1 MRKLNP
7 VSRSAPKRGN
17 SCFLGI
23 GTSMR
28 LIAILLCSLFSTTA
42 FSAPT
47 ATDYGLKV
55 AGVDVTSDNCADLSV
70 IDGVKGTVSYDP
82 ATKTLTLQDATID
95 KADAVNVKNVSV
107 DGLKVNIVGTN
118 NLTSDYGANIAI
130 GKETTF
136 QGTGTL
142 KMKSNYYGISVTRN
156 DINNTI
162 RDCKMYIEGV
172 TGLDGFFSNTT
183 LTIINAYIEIISTKA
198 AINRCD
204 NLYLQRCAITEPTG
218 AVFDA
223 SQRSIVVDGARV
235 TGKLVIAP
243 EKPVF
248 KVAGVEVTDAN
259 SGNLTTIAG
268 VEGKASY
275 DPETQTLTLDNATIT
290 TNAVAGIA
298 NESATG
304 LQVKLVGNNTI
315 TSASAAGMV
324 IGRQTR
330 IVGDG
335 KLKVTSTGASA
346 ILMQGA
352 PLSIEDCS
360 VVAEGKYGIYADKGD
375 VKEVLTIRTA
385 SVEAQGASGSIAG
398 LSNLLLD
405 RCIINQPQGAA
416 YDKALKGVAKDGGLV
431 TDRVVIDIEKYGLL
445 IGGIEVT
452 SANYDDIYLFPGV
465 AGSLHYDPA
474 KKILKMAYVNIPTDD
489 DKVAVHNQSVDGL
502 KIEMKGD
509 NTMSGGTGCILERP
523 TTITGSGN
531 MTITGTKGCGVAL
544 KNTMLTIKGV
554 EVRVSG
560 TTEGISGDKS
570 ADCGLA
576 VNDAHVEA
584 EGSQGSVVGISKLQL
599 NTCYI
604 KEPSGAA
611 FDATLKGV
619 AAKGALVKEKVV
631 MTPPIKY
638 GVMVAGVNVSSDNCA
653 DLSVIDGVKGTV
665 SYDPATKTLT
675 LKDATIDKPGDD
687 NIYNY
692 GLDGL
697 KIKVLGTNSLTSDNS
712 ISIAIKEETTFV
724 GNGTLKIKSNYTG
737 IGIRRNE
744 VNCTISECKMY
755 IEGVDGI
762 DGNFANNDLTIR
774 GAYIELDCR
783 DDLISSI
790 TNLHLVDCEIK
801 QPKGAV
807 YDTAL
812 KAIVVDGVKQ
822 KGKLV
827 IEPTTDGIGAIDA
840 DVPARKQGI
849 YTLQGVKVA
858 QDWNSLPPGIYIR
871 DGKKMIKR

>member
-1 MRKLNP
+1 
-7 VSRSAPKRGN
+7 
-17 SCFLGI
+17 
-23 GTSMR
+23 MR

-82 ATKTLTLQDATID
+82 ASKTLTLQDATID
-95 KADAVNVKNVSV
+95 KADEFTIENISV

-118 NLTSDYGANIAI
+118 NLSTTKFSSISVE
-130 GKETTF
+130 KTTTF

-142 KMKSNYYGISVTRN
+142 KVKGNSYGISAARN
-156 DINNTI
+156 NLDIII
-162 RDCKMYIEGV
+162 RDCKMYIEGEW
-172 TGLDGFFSNTT
+172 GIDGFFVNTN
-183 LTIINAYIEIISTKA
+183 LTIINANIEINSLKE
-198 AINRCD
+198 AITRMD
-204 NLYLQRCAITEPTG
+204 NLSLQRCAITEPAG
-218 AVFDA
+218 AIFDA
-223 SQRSIVVDGARV
+223 SQRCLVVGGAYV
-235 TGKLVIAP
+235 SKLVIAP

-298 NESATG
+298 NEGATG

-375 VKEVLTIRTA
+375 VKEVLTVRTA

-398 LSNLLLD
+398 LSNLLLV
-405 RCIINQPQGAA
+405 RCIISQPQGAA

-445 IGGIEVT
+445 IGGIDVT
-452 SANYDDIYLFPGV
+452 SANYDAIDKLPGV
-465 AGSLHYDPA
+465 TGSLSYDPA
-474 KKILKMAYVNIPTDD
+474 KKILRMAYAAIPTDD

-502 KIEMKGD
+502 KIEMTG
-509 NTMSGGTGCILERP
+509 NNAMSGGTGCILERP

-544 KNTMLTIKGV
+544 KNTMLTIKGI

-560 TTEGISGDKS
+560 ATEGISGDKS
-570 ADCGLA
+570 AGCGLA

-619 AAKGALVKEKVV
+619 AVKGALVKEKVV

-638 GVMVAGVNVSSDNCA
+638 GVIVAGVEVTVDNCA

-675 LKDATIDKPGDD
+675 LKDATIDKSGDY

-697 KIKVLGTNSLTSDNS
+697 KIKVLGTNSLTSDND
-712 ISIAIKEETTFV
+712 ISINLKEEATFV
-724 GNGTLKIKSNYTG
+724 GNGTLKIKSNYYG
-737 IGIRRNE
+737 IGIRRDE

-755 IEGVDGI
+755 IESVSGI
-762 DGNFANNDLTIR
+762 DGNFVKNDLTIR

-783 DDLISSI
+783 DDLITYI

-807 YDTAL
+807 YDTSL
-812 KAIVVDGVKQ
+812 QAIVVDGVKQ
-822 KGKLV
+822 KGKLI
-827 IEPTTDGIGAIDA
+827 IEPTNVGIGAIDA

>member
-1 MRKLNP
+1 MRKLNT

-28 LIAILLCSLFSTTA
+28 LIAILLCSLFSTAA

-70 IDGVKGTVSYDP
+70 IDGVKGTVNYDP

-95 KADAVNVKNVSV
+95 KADEFTIENKSV

-118 NLTSDYGANIAI
+118 NLSTTKFSSISVE
-130 GKETTF
+130 KTTTF
-136 QGTGTL
+136 QGSGTL
-142 KMKSNYYGISVTRN
+142 KVKGNSYGISFG
-156 DINNTI
+156 NNNLDVII
-162 RDCKMYIEGV
+162 RDCKMYIEGEW
-172 TGLDGFFSNTT
+172 GIDGFFVNTN
-183 LTIINAYIEIISTKA
+183 LTIINANIEINSLKE
-198 AINRCD
+198 AITRID
-204 NLYLQRCAITEPTG
+204 NLSLQRCAITEPAG
-218 AVFDA
+218 AIFDA
-223 SQRSIVVDGARV
+223 SQRCLVVGGAYV
-235 TGKLVIAP
+235 SKLVIAP

-259 SGNLTTIAG
+259 RGNLTTIAG

-298 NESATG
+298 NEGATG

-335 KLKVTSTGASA
+335 KLKVTSTGTSA

-352 PLSIEDCS
+352 PLSIEGCS

-405 RCIINQPQGAA
+405 RCIISQPQGAA

-431 TDRVVIDIEKYGLL
+431 TDRVVIGIEKYGLL

-452 SANYDDIYLFPGV
+452 SANYDAIDKLPGV
-465 AGSLHYDPA
+465 TGSLSYDPA
-474 KKILKMAYVNIPTDD
+474 KKILRMAYVNIPTDD

-502 KIEMKGD
+502 KIEMTGE
-509 NTMSGGTGCILERP
+509 NAMSGGTGCILERP

-544 KNTMLTIKGV
+544 KNTMLTIKGI

-560 TTEGISGDKS
+560 ATEGISGDKS
-570 ADCGLA
+570 AGCGLA

-619 AAKGALVKEKVV
+619 AVKGVLVKEKVV

-638 GVMVAGVNVSSDNCA
+638 GVMVAGVEVTGDNCA

-675 LKDATIDKPGDD
+675 LKDATIDKSGDD

-697 KIKVLGTNSLTSDNS
+697 KIKVLGTNSLTSDHAVS
-712 ISIAIKEETTFV
+712 INLKEETTFV
-724 GNGTLKIKSNYTG
+724 GNGTLKIKSDYYG

-762 DGNFANNDLTIR
+762 DGNFSKNDLTIR

-783 DDLISSI
+783 DDLITCI

-807 YDTAL
+807 YDTSL
-812 KAIVVDGVKQ
+812 QAIVVDGVKQ
-822 KGKLV
+822 TGKLI
-827 IEPTTDGIGAIDA
+827 IEPTTDGIGTIDA

>member
-1 MRKLNP
+1 
-7 VSRSAPKRGN
+7 
-17 SCFLGI
+17 
-23 GTSMR
+23 MR

-95 KADAVNVKNVSV
+95 KADEFTIENISV

-118 NLTSDYGANIAI
+118 NLSTTKFSSISVE
-130 GKETTF
+130 KTTTF
-136 QGTGTL
+136 QGSGTL
-142 KMKSNYYGISVTRN
+142 KVKGKSYGISFGTN
-156 DINNTI
+156 NLDIII
-162 RDCKMYIEGV
+162 RDCKMYIEGEW
-172 TGLDGFFSNTT
+172 GIDGFFVNTN
-183 LTIINAYIEIISTKA
+183 LTIINANIEINSLRE
-198 AINRCD
+198 AITRID
-204 NLYLQRCAITEPTG
+204 NLSLLRCAITEPAG
-218 AVFDA
+218 AIFDA
-223 SQRSIVVDGARV
+223 SQRCLVVGGAYV
-235 TGKLVIAP
+235 SKLVISP

-298 NESATG
+298 NDGATG

-335 KLKVTSTGASA
+335 KLKVTSTGTSA

-375 VKEVLTIRTA
+375 VKEVLTVRTA

-398 LSNLLLD
+398 LSNLLLV
-405 RCIINQPQGAA
+405 RCIISQPQGAA

-445 IGGIEVT
+445 IGGIDVT
-452 SANYDDIYLFPGV
+452 SANYDAIDKLPGV
-465 AGSLHYDPA
+465 TGSLSYDPA
-474 KKILKMAYVNIPTDD
+474 KKILRMAYATIPTDD

-502 KIEMKGD
+502 KIEMTGE
-509 NTMSGGTGCILERP
+509 NAMSGGTGCILERP

-531 MTITGTKGCGVAL
+531 MTITGIKGCGVAL

-560 TTEGISGDKS
+560 ATEGISGDKS
-570 ADCGLA
+570 AGCGLA
-576 VNDAHVEA
+576 VYDAHVEA

-638 GVMVAGVNVSSDNCA
+638 GVMVAGVEVTVDNCA

-675 LKDATIDKPGDD
+675 LKDATIDKSGDY

-697 KIKVLGTNSLTSDNS
+697 KIKVLGTNSLTSDND
-712 ISIAIKEETTFV
+712 ISINLKEETTFV
-724 GNGTLKIKSNYTG
+724 GNGTLKIKSNYYG
-737 IGIRRNE
+737 IGIRRDE

-755 IEGVDGI
+755 IESVSGI
-762 DGNFANNDLTIR
+762 DGNWEGNDLTIR

-783 DDLISSI
+783 DDLITCI

-822 KGKLV
+822 TGKLV
-827 IEPTTDGIGAIDA
+827 IEPTTDGIGTIDA

>member
-1 MRKLNP
+1 
-7 VSRSAPKRGN
+7 
-17 SCFLGI
+17 
-23 GTSMR
+23 MR
-28 LIAILLCSLFSTTA
+28 LIAILLCSLLSTTA

-70 IDGVKGTVSYDP
+70 IDGVKGTVNYAP
-82 ATKTLTLQDATID
+82 ASKTLTLQDATID
-95 KADAVNVKNVSV
+95 KADEFTIENISV

-118 NLTSDYGANIAI
+118 NLSTTKFSSISVE
-130 GKETTF
+130 KTTTF

-142 KMKSNYYGISVTRN
+142 KVKGNSYGISAARN
-156 DINNTI
+156 NLDIII
-162 RDCKMYIEGV
+162 RDCKMYIEGEW
-172 TGLDGFFSNTT
+172 GIDGFFVNTN
-183 LTIINAYIEIISTKA
+183 LTIINANIEINSLKE
-198 AINRCD
+198 AITRMD
-204 NLYLQRCAITEPTG
+204 NLSLQRCAITEPAG
-218 AVFDA
+218 AIFDA
-223 SQRSIVVDGARV
+223 SQRCLVVGGAYV
-235 TGKLVIAP
+235 SKLVIAP

-298 NESATG
+298 NEGATG

-315 TSASAAGMV
+315 TSASVAGMV

-330 IVGDG
+330 ILGDG
-335 KLKVTSTGASA
+335 KLKVTSTGTSA

-352 PLSIEDCS
+352 PLSIEGCS

-375 VKEVLTIRTA
+375 VKEVLTVRTA

-398 LSNLLLD
+398 LSNLLLV

-431 TDRVVIDIEKYGLL
+431 TDRVVIGIEKYGLL
-445 IGGIEVT
+445 IGGIDVT
-452 SANYDDIYLFPGV
+452 SANYNAIDQIPGV
-465 AGSLHYDPA
+465 TGSLSYDPA
-474 KKILKMAYVNIPTDD
+474 KKILRMAYATIPTDD

-502 KIEMKGD
+502 KIEMTGE
-509 NTMSGGTGCILERP
+509 NAMSGGTGCILERP

-544 KNTMLTIKGV
+544 KNTMLTIKGI

-560 TTEGISGDKS
+560 ATEGISGDKS
-570 ADCGLA
+570 AGCGLA

-638 GVMVAGVNVSSDNCA
+638 GVMVAGVEVTVDNCA

-675 LKDATIDKPGDD
+675 LKDATIDKSGDD

-697 KIKVLGTNSLTSDNS
+697 KIKVLGTNSLTSDNGTS
-712 ISIAIKEETTFV
+712 INLKEETTFV
-724 GNGTLKIKSNYTG
+724 GNGTLKIKSDYYG
-737 IGIRRNE
+737 IGIRNNE
-744 VNCTISECKMY
+744 VNCTISECKIY

-762 DGNFANNDLTIR
+762 DGYFVKNDLTIR

-783 DDLISSI
+783 DDFITCI

-807 YDTAL
+807 YDTSL
-812 KAIVVDGVKQ
+812 QAIVVDGVKQ

-827 IEPTTDGIGAIDA
+827 IEPTTDGIGTIDA

>member
-1 MRKLNP
+1 
-7 VSRSAPKRGN
+7 
-17 SCFLGI
+17 
-23 GTSMR
+23 MR

-95 KADAVNVKNVSV
+95 KADEFTIENISV

-118 NLTSDYGANIAI
+118 NLSTTKFSSISVE
-130 GKETTF
+130 KTTTF
-136 QGTGTL
+136 QGSGTL
-142 KMKSNYYGISVTRN
+142 KVKGKSYGISFGTN
-156 DINNTI
+156 NLDIII
-162 RDCKMYIEGV
+162 RDCKMYIEGEW
-172 TGLDGFFSNTT
+172 GIDGFFVNTN
-183 LTIINAYIEIISTKA
+183 LTIINANIEINSLKE
-198 AINRCD
+198 AITRMD
-204 NLYLQRCAITEPTG
+204 NLSLQRCAITEPAG
-218 AVFDA
+218 AIFDA
-223 SQRSIVVDGARV
+223 SQRCLVVGGAYV
-235 TGKLVIAP
+235 SKLVIAP

-298 NESATG
+298 NEGATG

-335 KLKVTSTGASA
+335 KLKVTSTGTSA

-352 PLSIEDCS
+352 PLSIEGCS

-398 LSNLLLD
+398 LSNLLLV

-416 YDKALKGVAKDGGLV
+416 YDKTLKGVAKDGGLV
-431 TDRVVIDIEKYGLL
+431 TDRVVIGIEKYGLL
-445 IGGIEVT
+445 IGGFDVT
-452 SANYDDIYLFPGV
+452 SANYDAIDKLPGV
-465 AGSLHYDPA
+465 TGSLSYDPA
-474 KKILKMAYVNIPTDD
+474 KKILRMAYATIPTDD

-502 KIEMKGD
+502 KIEMTGE
-509 NTMSGGTGCILERP
+509 NAMSGGTGCILERS

-560 TTEGISGDKS
+560 ATEGISGDKS
-570 ADCGLA
+570 AGCGLA
-576 VNDAHVEA
+576 VYDAHVEA

-638 GVMVAGVNVSSDNCA
+638 GVMVAGVEVTGDNCA

-675 LKDATIDKPGDD
+675 LKDATIDKSGDD

-697 KIKVLGTNSLTSDNS
+697 KIKVLGTNSLTSDNDRS
-712 ISIAIKEETTFV
+712 INLKEETTFV
-724 GNGTLKIKSNYTG
+724 GNGTLKIKSNYYG
-737 IGIRRNE
+737 IGIRRDE
-744 VNCTISECKMY
+744 VNCTISECKIY
-755 IEGVDGI
+755 IESVSGI
-762 DGNFANNDLTIR
+762 DGNWEGNDLTIR

-783 DDLISSI
+783 DDLITCI

-822 KGKLV
+822 TGKLV
-827 IEPTTDGIGAIDA
+827 IEPTTDGIGTIDA

-858 QDWNSLPPGIYIR
+858 QDWNSLPPGTYIR

>member
-1 MRKLNP
+1 
-7 VSRSAPKRGN
+7 
-17 SCFLGI
+17 
-23 GTSMR
+23 MR

-95 KADAVNVKNVSV
+95 KADEFTIENISV

-118 NLTSDYGANIAI
+118 NLSTTKFSSISVE
-130 GKETTF
+130 KTTTF

-142 KMKSNYYGISVTRN
+142 KVKGKSYGICFGN
-156 DINNTI
+156 NNLDIII
-162 RDCKMYIEGV
+162 RDCKMYIEGEW
-172 TGLDGFFSNTT
+172 GIDGFFVNTN
-183 LTIINAYIEIISTKA
+183 LTIINANIEINSLKE
-198 AINRCD
+198 AITRID
-204 NLYLQRCAITEPTG
+204 NLSLLRCAITEPAG
-218 AVFDA
+218 AIFDA
-223 SQRSIVVDGARV
+223 SQRCLVVGGAYV
-235 TGKLVIAP
+235 SKLVIAP

-298 NESATG
+298 NEGATG

-335 KLKVTSTGASA
+335 KLKVTSTGTSA

-375 VKEVLTIRTA
+375 VKEVLTVRTA

-398 LSNLLLD
+398 LSNLLLV
-405 RCIINQPQGAA
+405 RCIINQPQDAA

-445 IGGIEVT
+445 IGGIDVT
-452 SANYDDIYLFPGV
+452 SANYDAIDQLPGV
-465 AGSLHYDPA
+465 TGSLSYDPA
-474 KKILKMAYVNIPTDD
+474 KKILRMAYVNIPTDD

-502 KIEMKGD
+502 KIEMTG
-509 NTMSGGTGCILERP
+509 NNAMSGGTGCILERP

-544 KNTMLTIKGV
+544 KNTMLTIKGI

-560 TTEGISGDKS
+560 ATEGISGDKS
-570 ADCGLA
+570 AGCGLA

-638 GVMVAGVNVSSDNCA
+638 GVMVAGVEVTVDNCA

-675 LKDATIDKPGDD
+675 LKDATIDKSGDY

-697 KIKVLGTNSLTSDNS
+697 KIKVLGTNSLTSDND
-712 ISIAIKEETTFV
+712 ISINLKEEATFV
-724 GNGTLKIKSNYTG
+724 GNGTLKIKSNYYG
-737 IGIRRNE
+737 IGIRRDE

-755 IEGVDGI
+755 IESVSGI
-762 DGNFANNDLTIR
+762 DGNLVKNDLTIR

-783 DDLISSI
+783 DDLITYI

-807 YDTAL
+807 YDTSL
-812 KAIVVDGVKQ
+812 QAIVVDGVKQ
-822 KGKLV
+822 TGKLV
-827 IEPTTDGIGAIDA
+827 IEPTTDGIGTIDA

>member
-1 MRKLNP
+1 
-7 VSRSAPKRGN
+7 
-17 SCFLGI
+17 
-23 GTSMR
+23 MR
-28 LIAILLCSLFSTTA
+28 LIAILLGSLFSTTA

-70 IDGVKGTVSYDP
+70 IDGVKGTVSYAP

-95 KADAVNVKNVSV
+95 KADEFTIENISV

-118 NLTSDYGANIAI
+118 NLSTTKFSSISVE
-130 GKETTF
+130 KTTTF
-136 QGTGTL
+136 QGSGTL
-142 KMKSNYYGISVTRN
+142 KVKGKSYGISFG
-156 DINNTI
+156 NNNLDVII
-162 RDCKMYIEGV
+162 RDCKMYIEGEW
-172 TGLDGFFSNTT
+172 GIDGFFVNTN
-183 LTIINAYIEIISTKA
+183 LTIINANIEINSLKE
-198 AINRCD
+198 AITRID
-204 NLYLQRCAITEPTG
+204 NLSLQRCAITEPAG
-218 AVFDA
+218 AIFDA
-223 SQRSIVVDGARV
+223 SQRCLVVGGAYV
-235 TGKLVIAP
+235 SKLVIAP

-275 DPETQTLTLDNATIT
+275 DPETLTLTLDNATIT

-335 KLKVTSTGASA
+335 KLKVTSTGTSA

-352 PLSIEDCS
+352 PLSIDGCS

-445 IGGIEVT
+445 IGGIDVT
-452 SANYDDIYLFPGV
+452 SANYDAIDKLPGV
-465 AGSLHYDPA
+465 TGSLSYDPA
-474 KKILKMAYVNIPTDD
+474 KKILRMVYATIPTDD

-502 KIEMKGD
+502 KIEMTG
-509 NTMSGGTGCILERP
+509 NNAMSGGTGCILERP

-560 TTEGISGDKS
+560 ATEGISGDKS
-570 ADCGLA
+570 AGCGLA

-638 GVMVAGVNVSSDNCA
+638 GVMVAGVEVTVDNCA

-675 LKDATIDKPGDD
+675 LKDATIDKSGDD

-697 KIKVLGTNSLTSDNS
+697 KIKVLGTNSLTSDNGTS
-712 ISIAIKEETTFV
+712 INLKEETTFV
-724 GNGTLKIKSNYTG
+724 GNGTLKIKSDYYG
-737 IGIRRNE
+737 IGIRNNE
-744 VNCTISECKMY
+744 VNCTISECKIY

-762 DGNFANNDLTIR
+762 DGYFVKNDLTIR

-783 DDLISSI
+783 DDFITCI

-807 YDTAL
+807 YDTSL
-812 KAIVVDGVKQ
+812 QAIVVDGVKQ

-827 IEPTTDGIGAIDA
+827 IEPTTDGIGTIDA

>member
-1 MRKLNP
+1 
-7 VSRSAPKRGN
+7 
-17 SCFLGI
+17 
-23 GTSMR
+23 
-28 LIAILLCSLFSTTA
+28 
-42 FSAPT
+42 
-47 ATDYGLKV
+47 
-55 AGVDVTSDNCADLSV
+55 
-70 IDGVKGTVSYDP
+70 
-82 ATKTLTLQDATID
+82 
-95 KADAVNVKNVSV
+95 
-107 DGLKVNIVGTN
+107 
-118 NLTSDYGANIAI
+118 
-130 GKETTF
+130 
-136 QGTGTL
+136 
-142 KMKSNYYGISVTRN
+142 
-156 DINNTI
+156 
-162 RDCKMYIEGV
+162 MYIEGEWGID
-172 TGLDGFFSNTT
+172 GLFVNTN
-183 LTIINAYIEIISTKA
+183 LTIINANIEINSLKE
-198 AINRCD
+198 AITRMD
-204 NLYLQRCAITEPTG
+204 NLSLQRCAITEPAG
-218 AVFDA
+218 AIFDA
-223 SQRSIVVDGARV
+223 SQRCLVVGGAYV
-235 TGKLVIAP
+235 SKLVIAP

-298 NESATG
+298 NEGATG

-335 KLKVTSTGASA
+335 KLKVTSTGTSA

-352 PLSIEDCS
+352 PLSIEGCS

-375 VKEVLTIRTA
+375 VKEVLTVRTA

-398 LSNLLLD
+398 LSNLLLV

-431 TDRVVIDIEKYGLL
+431 TDRVVIGIEKYGLL
-445 IGGIEVT
+445 IGGIDVT
-452 SANYDDIYLFPGV
+452 SANYNAIDQIPGV
-465 AGSLHYDPA
+465 TGSLSYDPA
-474 KKILKMAYVNIPTDD
+474 KKILRMAYATIPTDD

-502 KIEMKGD
+502 KIEMTGE
-509 NTMSGGTGCILERP
+509 NAMSGGTGCILERP

-544 KNTMLTIKGV
+544 KNTMLTIKGI

-560 TTEGISGDKS
+560 ATEGISGDKS
-570 ADCGLA
+570 AGCGLA

-619 AAKGALVKEKVV
+619 AVKGALVKEKVV

-638 GVMVAGVNVSSDNCA
+638 GVMVAGVEVTSDNCA

-675 LKDATIDKPGDD
+675 LKDATIDKSGDD

-697 KIKVLGTNSLTSDNS
+697 KIKVLGTNSLTSDHS
-712 ISIAIKEETTFV
+712 ISINLKEETTFV
-724 GNGTLKIKSNYTG
+724 GNGTLKIKGYYYG

-744 VNCTISECKMY
+744 VNCTISECKIY
-755 IEGVDGI
+755 IESMAGI
-762 DGNFANNDLTIR
+762 DGNWEGNDLTIR

-783 DDLISSI
+783 NDLISSI

-822 KGKLV
+822 TGKLV
-827 IEPTTDGIGAIDA
+827 IEPTNVGIGAIDA

>member
-1 MRKLNP
+1 
-7 VSRSAPKRGN
+7 
-17 SCFLGI
+17 
-23 GTSMR
+23 MR

-70 IDGVKGTVSYDP
+70 IDGVKGTVSYAP

-95 KADAVNVKNVSV
+95 KADEFTIENISV

-118 NLTSDYGANIAI
+118 NLSTTKFSSISVE
-130 GKETTF
+130 KTTTF

-142 KMKSNYYGISVTRN
+142 KVKGNSYGISAARN
-156 DINNTI
+156 NLDIII
-162 RDCKMYIEGV
+162 RDCKMYIEGEW
-172 TGLDGFFSNTT
+172 GIDGFFVNTN
-183 LTIINAYIEIISTKA
+183 LTIINANIEINSLKE
-198 AINRCD
+198 AITRMD
-204 NLYLQRCAITEPTG
+204 NLSLQRCAITEPAG
-218 AVFDA
+218 AIFDA
-223 SQRSIVVDGARV
+223 SQRCLVVGGAYV
-235 TGKLVIAP
+235 SKLVIAP

-298 NESATG
+298 NEGATG

-335 KLKVTSTGASA
+335 KLKVTSTGTSA

-375 VKEVLTIRTA
+375 VKEVLTVRTA

-398 LSNLLLD
+398 LSNLLLV

-445 IGGIEVT
+445 IGGIDVT
-452 SANYDDIYLFPGV
+452 SANYNAIDQIPGV
-465 AGSLHYDPA
+465 TGSLSYDPA
-474 KKILKMAYVNIPTDD
+474 KKILRMAYATIPTDD

-502 KIEMKGD
+502 KIEMTG
-509 NTMSGGTGCILERP
+509 NNAMSGGTGCILERP

-544 KNTMLTIKGV
+544 KNTMLTIKGI

-560 TTEGISGDKS
+560 ATEGISGDKS
-570 ADCGLA
+570 AGCGLA

-638 GVMVAGVNVSSDNCA
+638 GVMVAGVEVTSDNCA

-675 LKDATIDKPGDD
+675 LKDATIDKSGDD

-697 KIKVLGTNSLTSDNS
+697 KIKVLGTNSLTSDHS
-712 ISIAIKEETTFV
+712 ISINLKEETTFV
-724 GNGTLKIKSNYTG
+724 GNGTLKIKGYYYG

-744 VNCTISECKMY
+744 VNCTISECKIY
-755 IEGVDGI
+755 IESMAGI
-762 DGNFANNDLTIR
+762 DGNWEGNDLTIR

-783 DDLISSI
+783 NDLISSI
-790 TNLHLVDCEIK
+790 TNLHLVDCEIR

-822 KGKLV
+822 TGKLV

-858 QDWNSLPPGIYIR
+858 QDWNSLPPGTYIR

>member
-28 LIAILLCSLFSTTA
+28 LIAIFLCSLFSTTA

-70 IDGVKGTVSYDP
+70 IDGVKGTVSYAP

-95 KADAVNVKNVSV
+95 KADEFTIENISV

-118 NLTSDYGANIAI
+118 NLSTTKFSSISVE
-130 GKETTF
+130 KTTTF
-136 QGTGTL
+136 QGSGTL
-142 KMKSNYYGISVTRN
+142 KVKGKSYGISFG
-156 DINNTI
+156 NNNLDVII
-162 RDCKMYIEGV
+162 RDCKMYIEGEW
-172 TGLDGFFSNTT
+172 GIDGFFVNTN
-183 LTIINAYIEIISTKA
+183 LTIINANIEINSLKE
-198 AINRCD
+198 AITRID
-204 NLYLQRCAITEPTG
+204 NLSLQRCAITEPAG
-218 AVFDA
+218 AIFDA
-223 SQRSIVVDGARV
+223 SQRCLVVGGAYV
-235 TGKLVIAP
+235 SKLVIAP

-275 DPETQTLTLDNATIT
+275 DPETLTLTLDNATIT

-335 KLKVTSTGASA
+335 KLKVTSTGTSA

-352 PLSIEDCS
+352 PLSIDGCS

-445 IGGIEVT
+445 IGGIDVT
-452 SANYDDIYLFPGV
+452 SANYDAIDKLPGV
-465 AGSLHYDPA
+465 TGSLSYDPA
-474 KKILKMAYVNIPTDD
+474 KKILRMVYATIPTDD

-502 KIEMKGD
+502 KIEMTG
-509 NTMSGGTGCILERP
+509 NNAMSGGTGCILERP

-560 TTEGISGDKS
+560 ATEGISGDKS
-570 ADCGLA
+570 AGCGLA

-638 GVMVAGVNVSSDNCA
+638 GVMVAGVEVTVDNCA

-675 LKDATIDKPGDD
+675 LKDATIDKSGDD

-697 KIKVLGTNSLTSDNS
+697 KIKVLGTNSLTSDHSTS
-712 ISIAIKEETTFV
+712 INLKEETTFV
-724 GNGTLKIKSNYTG
+724 GNGTLKIKSDYYG
-737 IGIRRNE
+737 IGIRNNE
-744 VNCTISECKMY
+744 VNCTISECKIY

-762 DGNFANNDLTIR
+762 DGYFVKNDLTIR

-783 DDLISSI
+783 DDFITCI

-807 YDTAL
+807 YDTSL
-812 KAIVVDGVKQ
+812 QAIVVDGVKQ

-827 IEPTTDGIGAIDA
+827 IEPTTDGIGTIDA

>member
-1 MRKLNP
+1 
-7 VSRSAPKRGN
+7 
-17 SCFLGI
+17 
-23 GTSMR
+23 MR
-28 LIAILLCSLFSTTA
+28 LIAILLCSLFSTAA

-70 IDGVKGTVSYDP
+70 IDGVKGTVSYAP

-95 KADAVNVKNVSV
+95 KADEFTIENISV

-118 NLTSDYGANIAI
+118 NLSTTKFSSISVE
-130 GKETTF
+130 KTTTF

-142 KMKSNYYGISVTRN
+142 KVKGNSYGISAARN
-156 DINNTI
+156 NLDIII
-162 RDCKMYIEGV
+162 RDCKMYIEGEW
-172 TGLDGFFSNTT
+172 GIDGFFVNTN
-183 LTIINAYIEIISTKA
+183 LTIINANIEINSLRE
-198 AINRCD
+198 AITRID
-204 NLYLQRCAITEPTG
+204 NLSLLRCAITEPAG
-218 AVFDA
+218 AIFDA
-223 SQRSIVVDGARV
+223 SQRCLVVGGAYV
-235 TGKLVIAP
+235 SKLVIAP

-298 NESATG
+298 NEGATG

-335 KLKVTSTGASA
+335 KLKVTSTGTSA

-352 PLSIEDCS
+352 PLSIEGCS

-375 VKEVLTIRTA
+375 VKEVLTVRTA

-405 RCIINQPQGAA
+405 RCIISQPQGAA

-445 IGGIEVT
+445 IGGIDVT
-452 SANYDDIYLFPGV
+452 SANYDAIDKLPGV
-465 AGSLHYDPA
+465 TGSLSYDPA
-474 KKILKMAYVNIPTDD
+474 KKILRMAYAAIPTDD

-502 KIEMKGD
+502 KIEMTGD
-509 NTMSGGTGCILERP
+509 NAMSGGTGCILERP

-544 KNTMLTIKGV
+544 KNTMLTIKGI

-570 ADCGLA
+570 AGCGLA

-619 AAKGALVKEKVV
+619 AVKGALVKEKVV
-631 MTPPIKY
+631 MTPPVKY
-638 GVMVAGVNVSSDNCA
+638 GVIVAGVEVTVDNCA

-675 LKDATIDKPGDD
+675 LKDATIDKSGDY

-697 KIKVLGTNSLTSDNS
+697 KIKVLGTNSLTSDND
-712 ISIAIKEETTFV
+712 ISINLKEEATFV
-724 GNGTLKIKSNYTG
+724 GNGTLKIKSNYYG
-737 IGIRRNE
+737 IGIRRDE

-755 IEGVDGI
+755 IESVSGI
-762 DGNFANNDLTIR
+762 DGNFSKNDLTIR

-783 DDLISSI
+783 DDLITYI

-827 IEPTTDGIGAIDA
+827 IESTTDGIGAIDA

>member
-70 IDGVKGTVSYDP
+70 IDGVKGTVSYAP

-95 KADAVNVKNVSV
+95 KADEFTIENISV
-107 DGLKVNIVGTN
+107 DELKVNIVGTN
-118 NLTSDYGANIAI
+118 NLSTTKYSSINVE
-130 GKETTF
+130 KTTTF
-136 QGTGTL
+136 QGSGTL
-142 KMKSNYYGISVTRN
+142 KVKGKSYGISFGTN
-156 DINNTI
+156 NLDIII
-162 RDCKMYIEGV
+162 RDCKMYIEGEW
-172 TGLDGFFSNTT
+172 GIDGFIVNTN
-183 LTIINAYIEIISTKA
+183 LTIINANIEINSLIE
-198 AINRCD
+198 AITRID
-204 NLYLQRCAITEPTG
+204 NLSLLRCAITEPAG
-218 AVFDA
+218 AIFDA
-223 SQRSIVVDGARV
+223 SQRCLVVGGAYV
-235 TGKLVIAP
+235 SKLVIAP

-298 NESATG
+298 NEGATG

-335 KLKVTSTGASA
+335 KLKVTSTGTSA

-375 VKEVLTIRTA
+375 VKEVLTVRTA

-398 LSNLLLD
+398 LSNLLLV

-416 YDKALKGVAKDGGLV
+416 YDKTLKGVAKDGGLV
-431 TDRVVIDIEKYGLL
+431 TDRVVIGIEKYGLL
-445 IGGIEVT
+445 IGGIDVT
-452 SANYDDIYLFPGV
+452 SANYDAIDKLPGV
-465 AGSLHYDPA
+465 TGSLSYDPA
-474 KKILKMAYVNIPTDD
+474 KKILRMVYATIPTDD

-502 KIEMKGD
+502 KIEMTS
-509 NTMSGGTGCILERP
+509 NNAMSGGTGCILERP

-544 KNTMLTIKGV
+544 KNTMLTIKGI

-560 TTEGISGDKS
+560 ATEGISGDKS
-570 ADCGLA
+570 AGCGLA
-576 VNDAHVEA
+576 VYDAHVEA

-604 KEPSGAA
+604 KEPSGAS

-619 AAKGALVKEKVV
+619 AVKGALVKEKVV

-638 GVMVAGVNVSSDNCA
+638 GVMVAGVEVTVDNCA

-675 LKDATIDKPGDD
+675 LKDATIDKSGDY

-697 KIKVLGTNSLTSDNS
+697 KIKVLGTNSLTSDND
-712 ISIAIKEETTFV
+712 ISINLKEEATFV
-724 GNGTLKIKSNYTG
+724 GNGTLKIKSNYYG
-737 IGIRRNE
+737 IGIRRDE
-744 VNCTISECKMY
+744 VNCTISECKIY
-755 IEGVDGI
+755 IESMAGI
-762 DGNFANNDLTIR
+762 DGNWEGNDLTIR

-783 DDLISSI
+783 DDLITCI

-822 KGKLV
+822 TGKLI

>member
-1 MRKLNP
+1 
-7 VSRSAPKRGN
+7 
-17 SCFLGI
+17 
-23 GTSMR
+23 MR
-28 LIAILLCSLFSTTA
+28 LIAIFLCSLFSTTA

-70 IDGVKGTVSYDP
+70 IDGVKGTVNYDH

-95 KADAVNVKNVSV
+95 KADEFTIENISV

-118 NLTSDYGANIAI
+118 NLSTTKFSSISVE
-130 GKETTF
+130 KTTTF
-136 QGTGTL
+136 QGSGTL
-142 KMKSNYYGISVTRN
+142 KVKGKSYGISFG
-156 DINNTI
+156 NNNLDVII
-162 RDCKMYIEGV
+162 RDCKMYIEGEW
-172 TGLDGFFSNTT
+172 GIDGFFVNTN
-183 LTIINAYIEIISTKA
+183 LTIINANIEINSLKE
-198 AINRCD
+198 AITRID
-204 NLYLQRCAITEPTG
+204 NLSLQRCAITEPAG
-218 AVFDA
+218 AIFDA
-223 SQRSIVVDGARV
+223 SQRCLVVGGAYV
-235 TGKLVIAP
+235 SKLVIAP

-275 DPETQTLTLDNATIT
+275 DPETLTLTLDNATIT

-335 KLKVTSTGASA
+335 KLKVTSTGTSA

-352 PLSIEDCS
+352 PLSIDGCS

-445 IGGIEVT
+445 IGGIDVT
-452 SANYDDIYLFPGV
+452 SANYDAIDKLPGV
-465 AGSLHYDPA
+465 TGSLSYDPA
-474 KKILKMAYVNIPTDD
+474 KKILRMVYATIPTDD

-502 KIEMKGD
+502 KIEMTG
-509 NTMSGGTGCILERP
+509 NNAMSGGTGCILERP

-560 TTEGISGDKS
+560 ATEGISGDKS
-570 ADCGLA
+570 AGCGLA

-638 GVMVAGVNVSSDNCA
+638 GVMVAGVEVTVDNCA

-675 LKDATIDKPGDD
+675 LKDATIDKSGDD

-697 KIKVLGTNSLTSDNS
+697 KIKVLGTNSLTSDNGTS
-712 ISIAIKEETTFV
+712 INLKEETTFV
-724 GNGTLKIKSNYTG
+724 GNGTLKIKSDYYG
-737 IGIRRNE
+737 IGIRNNE
-744 VNCTISECKMY
+744 VNCTISECKIY

-762 DGNFANNDLTIR
+762 DGYFVKNDLTIR

-783 DDLISSI
+783 DDFITCI

-807 YDTAL
+807 YDTSL
-812 KAIVVDGVKQ
+812 QAIVVDGVKQ

-827 IEPTTDGIGAIDA
+827 IEPTTDGIGTIDA

-849 YTLQGVKVA
+849 YTLHGVKVA

>member
-1 MRKLNP
+1 
-7 VSRSAPKRGN
+7 
-17 SCFLGI
+17 
-23 GTSMR
+23 MR
-28 LIAILLCSLFSTTA
+28 LIAILLCSLLSTTA

-95 KADAVNVKNVSV
+95 KADEFTIENISV

-118 NLTSDYGANIAI
+118 NLSTTKFSSISVE
-130 GKETTF
+130 KTTTF

-142 KMKSNYYGISVTRN
+142 KVKGNSYGISAARN
-156 DINNTI
+156 NLDIII
-162 RDCKMYIEGV
+162 RDCKMYIEGEW
-172 TGLDGFFSNTT
+172 GIDGFFVNTN
-183 LTIINAYIEIISTKA
+183 LTIINANIEINSLKE
-198 AINRCD
+198 AITRMD
-204 NLYLQRCAITEPTG
+204 NLSLLRCAITEPAG
-218 AVFDA
+218 AIFDA
-223 SQRSIVVDGARV
+223 SQRCLVVGGAYV
-235 TGKLVIAP
+235 SKLVIAP

-298 NESATG
+298 NEGATG

-352 PLSIEDCS
+352 PLSIEGCS

-375 VKEVLTIRTA
+375 VKEVLTVRTA

-398 LSNLLLD
+398 LSNLLLV

-431 TDRVVIDIEKYGLL
+431 TDRVVIGIEKYGLL
-445 IGGIEVT
+445 IGGIDVT
-452 SANYDDIYLFPGV
+452 SANYNAIDQIPGV
-465 AGSLHYDPA
+465 TGSLSYDPA
-474 KKILKMAYVNIPTDD
+474 KKILRMAYAAIPTDD

-502 KIEMKGD
+502 KIEMTG
-509 NTMSGGTGCILERP
+509 NNAMSGGTGCILERP

-544 KNTMLTIKGV
+544 KNTMLTIKGI

-560 TTEGISGDKS
+560 ATEGISGDKS
-570 ADCGLA
+570 AGCGLA

-619 AAKGALVKEKVV
+619 AVKGALVKEKVV

-638 GVMVAGVNVSSDNCA
+638 GVMVAGVEVTGDNCA

-675 LKDATIDKPGDD
+675 LKDATIDKSGDD

-697 KIKVLGTNSLTSDNS
+697 KIKVLGTNSLTSDNDRS
-712 ISIAIKEETTFV
+712 INLKEETTFV
-724 GNGTLKIKSNYTG
+724 GNGTLKIKSNYYG
-737 IGIRRNE
+737 IGIRRDE
-744 VNCTISECKMY
+744 VNCTISECKIY
-755 IEGVDGI
+755 IESVSGI
-762 DGNFANNDLTIR
+762 DGNWEGNDLTIR

-783 DDLISSI
+783 DDLITCI

-822 KGKLV
+822 TGKLV
-827 IEPTTDGIGAIDA
+827 IEPTTDGIGTIDA

>member
-1 MRKLNP
+1 
-7 VSRSAPKRGN
+7 
-17 SCFLGI
+17 
-23 GTSMR
+23 MR
-28 LIAILLCSLFSTTA
+28 LIAIFLCSLFSTVA

-82 ATKTLTLQDATID
+82 ATKTLMLKDATID
-95 KADAVNVKNVSV
+95 KADEYTIENKSV

-118 NLTSDYGANIAI
+118 NLSTTKYSSINVE
-130 GKETTF
+130 KTTTF
-136 QGTGTL
+136 QGSGTL
-142 KMKSNYYGISVTRN
+142 KVKGNSYGISFGN
-156 DINNTI
+156 NNLDIII
-162 RDCKMYIEGV
+162 RDCKMYIEGEW
-172 TGLDGFFSNTT
+172 GIDGFIVNTN
-183 LTIINAYIEIISTKA
+183 LTIINANIEINSLRE
-198 AINRCD
+198 AITRID
-204 NLYLQRCAITEPTG
+204 NLSLLRCAITEPAG
-218 AVFDA
+218 AIFDA
-223 SQRSIVVDGARV
+223 SQRCLVVGGAYV
-235 TGKLVIAP
+235 SKLVIAP

-352 PLSIEDCS
+352 PLSIEGCS

-375 VKEVLTIRTA
+375 VKEVLTVRTA

-398 LSNLLLD
+398 LSNLLLV
-405 RCIINQPQGAA
+405 RCIISQPQGAA

-431 TDRVVIDIEKYGLL
+431 TDRVVIGIEKYGLL

-502 KIEMKGD
+502 KIEMTGD
-509 NTMSGGTGCILERP
+509 NAMSGGTGCILERP

-560 TTEGISGDKS
+560 ATEGISGDKS
-570 ADCGLA
+570 AGCGLA

-638 GVMVAGVNVSSDNCA
+638 GVMVAGVEVTVDNCA

-675 LKDATIDKPGDD
+675 LKDATIDKSGDY

-697 KIKVLGTNSLTSDNS
+697 KIKVLGTNSLTSDND
-712 ISIAIKEETTFV
+712 ISINLKEEATFV
-724 GNGTLKIKSNYTG
+724 GNGTLKIKSNYYG
-737 IGIRRNE
+737 IGIRRDE

-762 DGNFANNDLTIR
+762 DGYFVENDLTIR

-783 DDLISSI
+783 DDLITYI

-822 KGKLV
+822 TGKL
-827 IEPTTDGIGAIDA
+827 IIKPTTDGIGAIDA

-858 QDWNSLPPGIYIR
+858 QDGNSLPPGIYIR

>member
-1 MRKLNP
+1 
-7 VSRSAPKRGN
+7 
-17 SCFLGI
+17 
-23 GTSMR
+23 MR
-28 LIAILLCSLFSTTA
+28 LIAILLCSLFSTVA

-82 ATKTLTLQDATID
+82 ATKTLTLLDATID
-95 KADAVNVKNVSV
+95 KADKFTIENKSV

-118 NLTSDYGANIAI
+118 NLSTTKYSSINVE
-130 GKETTF
+130 KTTTF
-136 QGTGTL
+136 QGSGTL
-142 KMKSNYYGISVTRN
+142 KVKGKSYGICFGN
-156 DINNTI
+156 NNLDIII
-162 RDCKMYIEGV
+162 RDCKMYIEGEW
-172 TGLDGFFSNTT
+172 GIDGFIVNTN
-183 LTIINAYIEIISTKA
+183 LTIINANIEINSLRE
-198 AINRCD
+198 AITRID
-204 NLYLQRCAITEPTG
+204 NLSLLRCAITEPAG
-218 AVFDA
+218 AIFDA
-223 SQRSIVVDGARV
+223 SQRCLVVGGAYV
-235 TGKLVIAP
+235 SKLVIAP

-298 NESATG
+298 NEGATG

-352 PLSIEDCS
+352 PLSIEGCS

-375 VKEVLTIRTA
+375 VKEVLTVRTA

-398 LSNLLLD
+398 LSNLQLD
-405 RCIINQPQGAA
+405 RCIISQPQGAA

-445 IGGIEVT
+445 IGGIDVT
-452 SANYDDIYLFPGV
+452 SANYDAIDQLPGV
-465 AGSLHYDPA
+465 TGSLSYDPA
-474 KKILKMAYVNIPTDD
+474 QKILKMAYAAIPTDD

-502 KIEMKGD
+502 KIEMTGD
-509 NTMSGGTGCILERP
+509 NTMSGGTGCIFERP

-560 TTEGISGDKS
+560 ATEGISGDKS
-570 ADCGLA
+570 AGCGLA

-599 NTCYI
+599 NMCYI

-631 MTPPIKY
+631 MTPPVKY
-638 GVMVAGVNVSSDNCA
+638 GVMVAGVDVTVDNCA

-697 KIKVLGTNSLTSDNS
+697 KIKVLGTNSLTSDHAVS
-712 ISIAIKEETTFV
+712 INLKEETTFV
-724 GNGTLKIKSNYTG
+724 GNGTLKIKGYYYG

-744 VNCTISECKMY
+744 VNCTISECKIY
-755 IEGVDGI
+755 IESMAGI
-762 DGNFANNDLTIR
+762 DGNFAKNDLTIR
-774 GAYIELDCR
+774 GAYIELDCHN
-783 DDLISSI
+783 DLISSI

-807 YDTAL
+807 YDTSMQ
-812 KAIVVDGVKQ
+812 AIVVDGVKQ
-822 KGKLV
+822 KGKL
-827 IEPTTDGIGAIDA
+827 IIKPTTDGIGAIDA

-849 YTLQGVKVA
+849 YTLQGVKVT

>member
-1 MRKLNP
+1 
-7 VSRSAPKRGN
+7 
-17 SCFLGI
+17 
-23 GTSMR
+23 MR

-95 KADAVNVKNVSV
+95 KADEFTIENISV

-118 NLTSDYGANIAI
+118 NLSTTKFSSISVE
-130 GKETTF
+130 KTTTF

-142 KMKSNYYGISVTRN
+142 KVKGNSYGISAARN
-156 DINNTI
+156 NLDIII
-162 RDCKMYIEGV
+162 RDCKMYIEGEW
-172 TGLDGFFSNTT
+172 GIDGFFVNTN
-183 LTIINAYIEIISTKA
+183 LTIINANIEINSLKE
-198 AINRCD
+198 AITRMD
-204 NLYLQRCAITEPTG
+204 NLSLQRCAITEPAG
-218 AVFDA
+218 AIFDA
-223 SQRSIVVDGARV
+223 SQRCLVVGGAYV
-235 TGKLVIAP
+235 SKLVIAP

-298 NESATG
+298 NEGATG

-335 KLKVTSTGASA
+335 KLKVTSTGTSA

-352 PLSIEDCS
+352 PLSIEGCS

-375 VKEVLTIRTA
+375 VKEVLTVRTA

-398 LSNLLLD
+398 LSNLLLV

-431 TDRVVIDIEKYGLL
+431 TDRVVIGIEKYGLL
-445 IGGIEVT
+445 IGGIDVT
-452 SANYDDIYLFPGV
+452 SANYNAIDQIPGV
-465 AGSLHYDPA
+465 TGSLSYDPA
-474 KKILKMAYVNIPTDD
+474 KKILRMAYAAIPTDD

-502 KIEMKGD
+502 KIEMTGE
-509 NTMSGGTGCILERP
+509 NAMSGGTGCILERP

-544 KNTMLTIKGV
+544 KNTMLTIKGI

-560 TTEGISGDKS
+560 ATEGISGDKS
-570 ADCGLA
+570 AGCGLA

-619 AAKGALVKEKVV
+619 AVKGALVKEKVV

-638 GVMVAGVNVSSDNCA
+638 GVMVAGVEVTSDNCA

-697 KIKVLGTNSLTSDNS
+697 KIKVLGTNSLTSDHS
-712 ISIAIKEETTFV
+712 ISINLKEETTFV
-724 GNGTLKIKSNYTG
+724 GNGTLKIKGYYYG

-744 VNCTISECKMY
+744 VNCTISECKIY
-755 IEGVDGI
+755 IESMAGI
-762 DGNFANNDLTIR
+762 DGNWEGNDLTIR

-783 DDLISSI
+783 NDLISSI

-822 KGKLV
+822 KGKLI
-827 IEPTTDGIGAIDA
+827 IEPTNVDIGAIDA

-858 QDWNSLPPGIYIR
+858 QDRSSLPPGIYIR

>member
-1 MRKLNP
+1 
-7 VSRSAPKRGN
+7 
-17 SCFLGI
+17 
-23 GTSMR
+23 MR

-95 KADAVNVKNVSV
+95 KADEFTIENINV

-118 NLTSDYGANIAI
+118 NLSTTKFSSISVE
-130 GKETTF
+130 KTTTF

-142 KMKSNYYGISVTRN
+142 KVKGNSYGISAG
-156 DINNTI
+156 NNNLDVII
-162 RDCKMYIEGV
+162 RDCKMYIEGEW
-172 TGLDGFFSNTT
+172 GIDGFFVNTN
-183 LTIINAYIEIISTKA
+183 LTIINANIEINSLKE
-198 AINRCD
+198 AITRMD
-204 NLYLQRCAITEPTG
+204 NLSLQRCAITEPAG
-218 AVFDA
+218 AIFDA
-223 SQRSIVVDGARV
+223 SQRCLVVGGAYV
-235 TGKLVIAP
+235 SKLVIAP

-275 DPETQTLTLDNATIT
+275 DPETLTLTLDNATIT

-335 KLKVTSTGASA
+335 KLKVTSTGTSA

-352 PLSIEDCS
+352 PLSIEGCS

-398 LSNLLLD
+398 LSNLLLV

-445 IGGIEVT
+445 IGGIDVT
-452 SANYDDIYLFPGV
+452 SANYDAIDKLPGV
-465 AGSLHYDPA
+465 TGSLSYDPA
-474 KKILKMAYVNIPTDD
+474 KKILRMVYATIPTDD

-502 KIEMKGD
+502 KIEMTG
-509 NTMSGGTGCILERP
+509 NNAMSGGTGCILERP

-560 TTEGISGDKS
+560 ATEGISGDKS
-570 ADCGLA
+570 AGCGLA

-619 AAKGALVKEKVV
+619 AVKGALVKEKVV

-638 GVMVAGVNVSSDNCA
+638 GVMVAGVEVTSDNCA

-675 LKDATIDKPGDD
+675 LKDATIDKSGDD

-697 KIKVLGTNSLTSDNS
+697 KIKVLGTNSLTSDHS
-712 ISIAIKEETTFV
+712 ISINLKEETTFV
-724 GNGTLKIKSNYTG
+724 GNGTLKIKSDYYG

-744 VNCTISECKMY
+744 VNCTISECKIY

-762 DGNFANNDLTIR
+762 DGYFVKNDLTIR

-783 DDLISSI
+783 DDFITCI

-807 YDTAL
+807 YDTSL
-812 KAIVVDGVKQ
+812 QAIVVDGVKQ

-827 IEPTTDGIGAIDA
+827 IEPTTDGIGTIDA

>member
-1 MRKLNP
+1 
-7 VSRSAPKRGN
+7 
-17 SCFLGI
+17 
-23 GTSMR
+23 MR
-28 LIAILLCSLFSTTA
+28 LIAILLCSLFSTAA

-95 KADAVNVKNVSV
+95 KADEFTIENKSV

-118 NLTSDYGANIAI
+118 NLSTTKFASISI
-130 GKETTF
+130 EKTTTF
-136 QGTGTL
+136 QGSGTL
-142 KMKSNYYGISVTRN
+142 KVKGNSYGISVGYDN
-156 DINNTI
+156 VDIII
-162 RDCKMYIEGV
+162 RDCKMYIEGEW
-172 TGLDGFFSNTT
+172 GIDGFVRNTT
-183 LTIINAYIEIISTKA
+183 LTIINANIEINSLKEVIS
-198 AINRCD
+198 RMD
-204 NLYLQRCAITEPTG
+204 NLSLQRCAITEPAG
-218 AVFDA
+218 AIFDA

-259 SGNLTTIAG
+259 SGNLTTIVG

-304 LQVKLVGNNTI
+304 LLVKLVGNNTI

-352 PLSIEDCS
+352 PLSIEGCS

-385 SVEAQGASGSIAG
+385 SVEAQGASGSLAG

-405 RCIINQPQGAA
+405 RCIISQPQGAA

-431 TDRVVIDIEKYGLL
+431 TDRVVIGIEKYGLL
-445 IGGIEVT
+445 IGGFEVT
-452 SANYDDIYLFPGV
+452 SANYDAIDKLPGV
-465 AGSLHYDPA
+465 TGSLSYDPA
-474 KKILKMAYVNIPTDD
+474 KKILRMVYAAIPTDD

-502 KIEMKGD
+502 KIEMTGE
-509 NTMSGGTGCILERP
+509 NAMSGGTGCILERP

-544 KNTMLTIKGV
+544 KNTMLTIKGI

-560 TTEGISGDKS
+560 ATEGISGDKS
-570 ADCGLA
+570 AGCGLA

-584 EGSQGSVVGISKLQL
+584 EGS
-599 NTCYI
+599 
-604 KEPSGAA
+604 
-611 FDATLKGV
+611 
-619 AAKGALVKEKVV
+619 
-631 MTPPIKY
+631 
-638 GVMVAGVNVSSDNCA
+638 
-653 DLSVIDGVKGTV
+653 
-665 SYDPATKTLT
+665 
-675 LKDATIDKPGDD
+675 
-687 NIYNY
+687 
-692 GLDGL
+692 
-697 KIKVLGTNSLTSDNS
+697 
-712 ISIAIKEETTFV
+712 
-724 GNGTLKIKSNYTG
+724 
-737 IGIRRNE
+737 
-744 VNCTISECKMY
+744 
-755 IEGVDGI
+755 
-762 DGNFANNDLTIR
+762 
-774 GAYIELDCR
+774 
-783 DDLISSI
+783 
-790 TNLHLVDCEIK
+790 
-801 QPKGAV
+801 
-807 YDTAL
+807 
-812 KAIVVDGVKQ
+812 
-822 KGKLV
+822 
-827 IEPTTDGIGAIDA
+827 
-840 DVPARKQGI
+840 
-849 YTLQGVKVA
+849 
-858 QDWNSLPPGIYIR
+858 
-871 DGKKMIKR
+871 

>member
-1 MRKLNP
+1 M
-7 VSRSAPKRGN
+7 
-17 SCFLGI
+17 GI

-82 ATKTLTLQDATID
+82 ASKTLTLQDATID
-95 KADAVNVKNVSV
+95 KADEFTIENISV

-118 NLTSDYGANIAI
+118 NLSTTKFSSISVE
-130 GKETTF
+130 KTTTF
-136 QGTGTL
+136 QGSGTL
-142 KMKSNYYGISVTRN
+142 KVKGKSYGISFG
-156 DINNTI
+156 NNNLDVII
-162 RDCKMYIEGV
+162 RDCKMYIEGEW
-172 TGLDGFFSNTT
+172 GIDGFFVNTN
-183 LTIINAYIEIISTKA
+183 LTIINANIEINSLKE
-198 AINRCD
+198 AITRID
-204 NLYLQRCAITEPTG
+204 NLSLQRCAITEPAG
-218 AVFDA
+218 AIFDA
-223 SQRSIVVDGARV
+223 SQRCLVVGGAYV
-235 TGKLVIAP
+235 SKLVIAP

-275 DPETQTLTLDNATIT
+275 DPETLTLTLDNATIT

-352 PLSIEDCS
+352 PLSIEGCS

-375 VKEVLTIRTA
+375 AKEVLTVRTA

-398 LSNLLLD
+398 LSNLLLA
-405 RCIINQPQGAA
+405 RCIISQPQGAA

-445 IGGIEVT
+445 IGGIDVT
-452 SANYDDIYLFPGV
+452 SANYDAIDQIPGV
-465 AGSLHYDPA
+465 TGSLSYDPA
-474 KKILKMAYVNIPTDD
+474 KKILRMVYAAIPTDD

-502 KIEMKGD
+502 KIEMTG
-509 NTMSGGTGCILERP
+509 NNAMSGGTGCILERP

-560 TTEGISGDKS
+560 ATEGISGDKS
-570 ADCGLA
+570 AGCGLA

-638 GVMVAGVNVSSDNCA
+638 GVMVAGVEVTVDNCA

-675 LKDATIDKPGDD
+675 LKDATIDKSGDD

-697 KIKVLGTNSLTSDNS
+697 KIKVLGTNSLTSDNGTS
-712 ISIAIKEETTFV
+712 INLKEETTFV
-724 GNGTLKIKSNYTG
+724 GNGTLKIKSDYYG
-737 IGIRRNE
+737 IGIRNNE
-744 VNCTISECKMY
+744 VNCTISECKIY

-762 DGNFANNDLTIR
+762 DGYFVKNDLTIR

-783 DDLISSI
+783 DDFITCI

-812 KAIVVDGVKQ
+812 QAIVVDGVKQ

-827 IEPTTDGIGAIDA
+827 IEPTTDGIGTIDA

>member
-1 MRKLNP
+1 
-7 VSRSAPKRGN
+7 
-17 SCFLGI
+17 
-23 GTSMR
+23 MR
-28 LIAILLCSLFSTTA
+28 LIAIFLCSLLSTTA

-55 AGVDVTSDNCADLSV
+55 AGVDVTSDNSADLSV
-70 IDGVKGTVSYDP
+70 IDGVKGTVSYDS

-95 KADAVNVKNVSV
+95 KADEFTIENISV

-118 NLTSDYGANIAI
+118 NLSTTKFSSISVE
-130 GKETTF
+130 KTTTF

-142 KMKSNYYGISVTRN
+142 KVKGNSYGISAARN
-156 DINNTI
+156 NLDIII
-162 RDCKMYIEGV
+162 RDCKMYIEGEW
-172 TGLDGFFSNTT
+172 GIDGFFVNTN
-183 LTIINAYIEIISTKA
+183 LTIINANIEINSLKE
-198 AINRCD
+198 AITRMD
-204 NLYLQRCAITEPTG
+204 NLSLLRCAITEPAG
-218 AVFDA
+218 AIFDA
-223 SQRSIVVDGARV
+223 SQRCLVVGGAYV
-235 TGKLVIAP
+235 SKLVIAP

-298 NESATG
+298 NEGATG

-335 KLKVTSTGASA
+335 KLKVTSTGTSA

-352 PLSIEDCS
+352 PLSIEGCS

-375 VKEVLTIRTA
+375 VKEVLTVRTA

-398 LSNLLLD
+398 LSNLLLV

-431 TDRVVIDIEKYGLL
+431 TDRVVIGIEKYGLL
-445 IGGIEVT
+445 IGGIDVT
-452 SANYDDIYLFPGV
+452 SANYNAIDQIPGV
-465 AGSLHYDPA
+465 TGSLSYDPA
-474 KKILKMAYVNIPTDD
+474 KKILRMAYATIPTDD

-502 KIEMKGD
+502 KIEMTGE
-509 NTMSGGTGCILERP
+509 NAMSGGTGCILERP

-544 KNTMLTIKGV
+544 KNTMLTIKGI

-560 TTEGISGDKS
+560 ATEGISGDKS
-570 ADCGLA
+570 AGCGLA

-638 GVMVAGVNVSSDNCA
+638 GVMVAGVEVTSDNCA

-675 LKDATIDKPGDD
+675 LKDATIDKSGDD

-697 KIKVLGTNSLTSDNS
+697 KIKVLGTNSLTSDHS
-712 ISIAIKEETTFV
+712 ISINLKEETTFV
-724 GNGTLKIKSNYTG
+724 GNGTLKIKGYYYG

-744 VNCTISECKMY
+744 VNCTISECKIY
-755 IEGVDGI
+755 IESMAGI
-762 DGNFANNDLTIR
+762 DGNWEGNDLTIR

-783 DDLISSI
+783 NDLISSI

-822 KGKLV
+822 TGKLV
-827 IEPTTDGIGAIDA
+827 IEPTTDGIGTIDA

>member
-1 MRKLNP
+1 
-7 VSRSAPKRGN
+7 
-17 SCFLGI
+17 
-23 GTSMR
+23 MR
-28 LIAILLCSLFSTTA
+28 LIAILLCSLLSTTA

-70 IDGVKGTVSYDP
+70 IDGVKGTVNYAP
-82 ATKTLTLQDATID
+82 ASKTLTLQDATID
-95 KADAVNVKNVSV
+95 KADEFTIENISV

-118 NLTSDYGANIAI
+118 NLSTTKFSSISVE
-130 GKETTF
+130 KTTTF

-142 KMKSNYYGISVTRN
+142 KVKGNSYGISAARN
-156 DINNTI
+156 NLDIII
-162 RDCKMYIEGV
+162 RDCKMYIEGEW
-172 TGLDGFFSNTT
+172 GIDGFFVNTN
-183 LTIINAYIEIISTKA
+183 LTIINANIEINSLKE
-198 AINRCD
+198 AITRMD
-204 NLYLQRCAITEPTG
+204 NLSLQRCAITEPAG
-218 AVFDA
+218 AIFDA
-223 SQRSIVVDGARV
+223 SQRCLVVGGAYV
-235 TGKLVIAP
+235 SKLVIAP

-298 NESATG
+298 NEGATG

-315 TSASAAGMV
+315 TSASVAGMV

-330 IVGDG
+330 ILGDG
-335 KLKVTSTGASA
+335 KLKVTSTGTSA

-352 PLSIEDCS
+352 PLSIEGCS

-375 VKEVLTIRTA
+375 VKEVLTVRTA

-398 LSNLLLD
+398 LSNLLLV

-431 TDRVVIDIEKYGLL
+431 TDRVVIGIEKYGLL
-445 IGGIEVT
+445 IGGIDVT
-452 SANYDDIYLFPGV
+452 SANYNAIDQIPGV
-465 AGSLHYDPA
+465 TGSLSYDPA
-474 KKILKMAYVNIPTDD
+474 KKILRMAYATIPTDD

-502 KIEMKGD
+502 KIEMTGE
-509 NTMSGGTGCILERP
+509 NAMSGGTGCILERP

-544 KNTMLTIKGV
+544 KNTMLTIKGI

-560 TTEGISGDKS
+560 ATEGISGDKS
-570 ADCGLA
+570 AGCGLA

-638 GVMVAGVNVSSDNCA
+638 GVMVAGVEVTGDNCA

-675 LKDATIDKPGDD
+675 LKDATIDKSGDD

-697 KIKVLGTNSLTSDNS
+697 KIKVLGTNSLTSDHS
-712 ISIAIKEETTFV
+712 ISINLKEETTFV
-724 GNGTLKIKSNYTG
+724 GNGTLKIKGYYYG

-755 IEGVDGI
+755 IESMAGI
-762 DGNFANNDLTIR
+762 DGNWEGNDLTIR

-783 DDLISSI
+783 NDLISSI

-822 KGKLV
+822 TGKLV
-827 IEPTTDGIGAIDA
+827 IEPTTDGIGTIDA

-858 QDWNSLPPGIYIR
+858 QDWNSLPPGTYIR

>member
-1 MRKLNP
+1 
-7 VSRSAPKRGN
+7 
-17 SCFLGI
+17 
-23 GTSMR
+23 MR

-95 KADAVNVKNVSV
+95 KADEFTIENISV

-118 NLTSDYGANIAI
+118 NLSTTKFSSISVE
-130 GKETTF
+130 KTTTF
-136 QGTGTL
+136 QGSGTL
-142 KMKSNYYGISVTRN
+142 KVKGKSYGISFGN
-156 DINNTI
+156 NNLDIII
-162 RDCKMYIEGV
+162 RDCKMYIEGEW
-172 TGLDGFFSNTT
+172 GIDGFFVNTN
-183 LTIINAYIEIISTKA
+183 LTIINANIEINSLKE
-198 AINRCD
+198 AITRID
-204 NLYLQRCAITEPTG
+204 NLSLLRCAITEPAG
-218 AVFDA
+218 AIFDA
-223 SQRSIVVDGARV
+223 SQRCLVVGGAYV
-235 TGKLVIAP
+235 SKLVIAP

-259 SGNLTTIAG
+259 CGNLTTIAG

-335 KLKVTSTGASA
+335 KLKVTSTGTSA

-385 SVEAQGASGSIAG
+385 SVEAQGVSGSIAR

-405 RCIINQPQGAA
+405 RCIISQPQGAA
-416 YDKALKGVAKDGGLV
+416 YDKALKGVTKDGGLV

-445 IGGIEVT
+445 IGGIDVT
-452 SANYDDIYLFPGV
+452 SANYDAIDKLPGV
-465 AGSLHYDPA
+465 TGSLSYDPA
-474 KKILKMAYVNIPTDD
+474 KKILRMAYATIPTDD

-502 KIEMKGD
+502 KIEMTG
-509 NTMSGGTGCILERP
+509 NNAMSGGTGCILERP

-544 KNTMLTIKGV
+544 KNTMLTIKGI

-560 TTEGISGDKS
+560 ATEGISGDKS
-570 ADCGLA
+570 AGCGLA

-638 GVMVAGVNVSSDNCA
+638 GVMVAGVEVTVDNCA

-697 KIKVLGTNSLTSDNS
+697 KIKVLGTNSLTSDNG
-712 ISIAIKEETTFV
+712 ISINLKEETTFV
-724 GNGTLKIKSNYTG
+724 GNGTLKIKSDYYG
-737 IGIRRNE
+737 IGIRNNE
-744 VNCTISECKMY
+744 VNCTISECKIY
-755 IEGVDGI
+755 IECVAGI
-762 DGNFANNDLTIR
+762 DGNFSKNDLTIR

-783 DDLISSI
+783 DDLITCI

-807 YDTAL
+807 YDTSL
-812 KAIVVDGVKQ
+812 QAIVVDGVKQ

-858 QDWNSLPPGIYIR
+858 QDWDSLPPGIYIR

>member
-70 IDGVKGTVSYDP
+70 IDGVKGTVSYAP

-95 KADAVNVKNVSV
+95 KADEFTIENKNV

-118 NLTSDYGANIAI
+118 NLSTTKFSSISVE
-130 GKETTF
+130 KTTTF
-136 QGTGTL
+136 QGSGTL
-142 KMKSNYYGISVTRN
+142 KVKGKSYGISFG
-156 DINNTI
+156 NNNLDVII
-162 RDCKMYIEGV
+162 RDCKMYIEGEW
-172 TGLDGFFSNTT
+172 GIDGFFVNTN
-183 LTIINAYIEIISTKA
+183 LTIINANIEINSLKE
-198 AINRCD
+198 AITRMD
-204 NLYLQRCAITEPTG
+204 NLSLQRCAITEPAG
-218 AVFDA
+218 AIFDA
-223 SQRSIVVDGARV
+223 SQRCLVVGGAYV
-235 TGKLVIAP
+235 SKLVIAP

-335 KLKVTSTGASA
+335 KLKVTSTGTSA

-352 PLSIEDCS
+352 PLSIEGCS

-375 VKEVLTIRTA
+375 VKEVLTVRTA

-398 LSNLLLD
+398 LSNLLLV

-445 IGGIEVT
+445 IGGIDVT
-452 SANYDDIYLFPGV
+452 SANYDAIDKLPGV
-465 AGSLHYDPA
+465 TGSLSYDPA
-474 KKILKMAYVNIPTDD
+474 KKILRMVYATIPTDD

-502 KIEMKGD
+502 KIEMTGE
-509 NTMSGGTGCILERP
+509 NAMSGGTGCILERP

-544 KNTMLTIKGV
+544 KNTMLTIKGI

-560 TTEGISGDKS
+560 ATEGISGDKS
-570 ADCGLA
+570 AGCGLA

-638 GVMVAGVNVSSDNCA
+638 GVMVAGVEVTVDNCA

-675 LKDATIDKPGDD
+675 LKDATIDKSGDD

-697 KIKVLGTNSLTSDNS
+697 KIKVLGTNSLTSDNGTS
-712 ISIAIKEETTFV
+712 INLKEETTFV
-724 GNGTLKIKSNYTG
+724 GNGTLKIKSDYYG
-737 IGIRRNE
+737 IGIRNNE
-744 VNCTISECKMY
+744 VNCTISECKIY

-762 DGNFANNDLTIR
+762 DGYFVKNDLTIR

-783 DDLISSI
+783 DDFITCI

-807 YDTAL
+807 YDTSL
-812 KAIVVDGVKQ
+812 QAIVVDGVKQ

-827 IEPTTDGIGAIDA
+827 IEPTTDGIGTIDA

>member
-1 MRKLNP
+1 
-7 VSRSAPKRGN
+7 
-17 SCFLGI
+17 
-23 GTSMR
+23 MR
-28 LIAILLCSLFSTTA
+28 LIAILLCSLFSTAA

-70 IDGVKGTVSYDP
+70 IDGVKGTVNYDP

-95 KADAVNVKNVSV
+95 KARAVNVENVSV

-118 NLTSDYGANIAI
+118 NLTSDYSANITI
-130 GKETTF
+130 EKETTF

-142 KMKSNYYGISVTRN
+142 KMKSNYYGIAAKHN
-156 DINNTI
+156 DMNYTI
-162 RDCKMYIEGV
+162 RDCKMYIEGA
-172 TGLDGFFSNTT
+172 TGLDGFFRNTS
-183 LTIINAYIEIISTKA
+183 LTVINAYIEINSTEA
-198 AINRCD
+198 AITKFD
-204 NLYLQRCAITEPTG
+204 NLYLQRCAITEPAG
-218 AVFDA
+218 AIFDA

-259 SGNLTTIAG
+259 CGNLTTIAG

-275 DPETQTLTLDNATIT
+275 DPETQTLTLHNATIT

-324 IGRQTR
+324 IGRQTS

-352 PLSIEDCS
+352 PLSIEACS

-385 SVEAQGASGSIAG
+385 SVEAQGASGSIVG

-405 RCIINQPQGAA
+405 RCIISQPQGAA
-416 YDKALKGVAKDGGLV
+416 YDKALKGVAKGGGLV
-431 TDRVVIDIEKYGLL
+431 TDRVVIGIEKYGLL
-445 IGGIEVT
+445 IGGIDVT
-452 SANYDDIYLFPGV
+452 SANYDAIDQLPGV
-465 AGSLHYDPA
+465 TGSLSYDPA
-474 KKILKMAYVNIPTDD
+474 KKILRMAYATIPTDD

-502 KIEMKGD
+502 KIEMTGD

-544 KNTMLTIKGV
+544 KNTMLTIKGI

-560 TTEGISGDKS
+560 ATEGISGDKS
-570 ADCGLA
+570 AGCGLA

-638 GVMVAGVNVSSDNCA
+638 GVMVAGVEVTVDNCA

-675 LKDATIDKPGDD
+675 LKDATIDKSGDY

-697 KIKVLGTNSLTSDNS
+697 KIKVLGTNSLTSDND
-712 ISIAIKEETTFV
+712 ISINLKEEATFV
-724 GNGTLKIKSNYTG
+724 GNGTLKIKSNYYG
-737 IGIRRNE
+737 IGIRRDE

-755 IEGVDGI
+755 IESVSGI
-762 DGNFANNDLTIR
+762 DGNFAKNDLTIR

-783 DDLISSI
+783 DDLITYI

-822 KGKLV
+822 TGKLV
-827 IEPTTDGIGAIDA
+827 IEPTTDGIGTIDA

>member
-1 MRKLNP
+1 MRKLNT

-28 LIAILLCSLFSTTA
+28 LIAILLCSLFSTAA

-95 KADAVNVKNVSV
+95 KADEFTIENISV

-118 NLTSDYGANIAI
+118 NLSTTKFSSISVE
-130 GKETTF
+130 KTTTF

-142 KMKSNYYGISVTRN
+142 KVKGNSYGISAARN
-156 DINNTI
+156 NLDIII
-162 RDCKMYIEGV
+162 RDCKMYIEGEW
-172 TGLDGFFSNTT
+172 GINGFFVNTN
-183 LTIINAYIEIISTKA
+183 LTIINANIEINSLKE
-198 AINRCD
+198 AITRMD
-204 NLYLQRCAITEPTG
+204 NLSLQRCAITEPAG
-218 AVFDA
+218 AIFDA
-223 SQRSIVVDGARV
+223 SQRCLVVGGAYV
-235 TGKLVIAP
+235 SKLVIAP

-298 NESATG
+298 NEGATG

-335 KLKVTSTGASA
+335 KLKVTSTGTSA

-375 VKEVLTIRTA
+375 VKEVLTVRTA

-398 LSNLLLD
+398 LSNLLLV

-445 IGGIEVT
+445 IGGIDVT
-452 SANYDDIYLFPGV
+452 SANYNAIDQIPGV
-465 AGSLHYDPA
+465 TGSLSYDPA
-474 KKILKMAYVNIPTDD
+474 KKILRMAYATIPTDD

-502 KIEMKGD
+502 KIEMTG
-509 NTMSGGTGCILERP
+509 NNAMSGGTGCILERP

-544 KNTMLTIKGV
+544 KNTMLTIKGI

-560 TTEGISGDKS
+560 ATEGISGDKS
-570 ADCGLA
+570 AGCGLA

-638 GVMVAGVNVSSDNCA
+638 GVMVAGVEVTSDNCA

-675 LKDATIDKPGDD
+675 LKDATIDKSGDD

-697 KIKVLGTNSLTSDNS
+697 KIKVLGTNSLTSDHS
-712 ISIAIKEETTFV
+712 ISINLKEETTFV
-724 GNGTLKIKSNYTG
+724 GNGTLKIKGYYYG

-744 VNCTISECKMY
+744 VNCTISECKIY
-755 IEGVDGI
+755 IESMAGI
-762 DGNFANNDLTIR
+762 DGNWEGNDLTIR

-783 DDLISSI
+783 NDLISSI
-790 TNLHLVDCEIK
+790 TNLHLVDCEIR

-827 IEPTTDGIGAIDA
+827 IEPTTDGIGTIDA

>member
-1 MRKLNP
+1 
-7 VSRSAPKRGN
+7 
-17 SCFLGI
+17 
-23 GTSMR
+23 MR

-70 IDGVKGTVSYDP
+70 IDGVKGTVNYDP

-95 KADAVNVKNVSV
+95 KADEFTIENISV
-107 DGLKVNIVGTN
+107 DGLKVNTVGTN
-118 NLTSDYGANIAI
+118 NLSTTKFSSISVE
-130 GKETTF
+130 KTTTF
-136 QGTGTL
+136 QGSGTL
-142 KMKSNYYGISVTRN
+142 KVKGKSYGISFG
-156 DINNTI
+156 NNNLDVII
-162 RDCKMYIEGV
+162 RDCKMYIEGEW
-172 TGLDGFFSNTT
+172 GIDGFFVNTN
-183 LTIINAYIEIISTKA
+183 LTIINANIEINSLKE
-198 AINRCD
+198 AITRID
-204 NLYLQRCAITEPTG
+204 NLSLQRCAITEPAG
-218 AVFDA
+218 AIFDA
-223 SQRSIVVDGARV
+223 SQRCLVVGGAYV
-235 TGKLVIAP
+235 SKLVIAP

-275 DPETQTLTLDNATIT
+275 DPETLTLTLDNATIT

-335 KLKVTSTGASA
+335 KLKVTSTGTSA

-352 PLSIEDCS
+352 PLSIDGCS

-445 IGGIEVT
+445 IGGIDVT
-452 SANYDDIYLFPGV
+452 SANYDAIDKLPGV
-465 AGSLHYDPA
+465 TGSLSYDPA
-474 KKILKMAYVNIPTDD
+474 KKILRMVYATIPTDD

-502 KIEMKGD
+502 KIEMTG
-509 NTMSGGTGCILERP
+509 NNAMSGGTGCILERP

-560 TTEGISGDKS
+560 ATEGISGDKS
-570 ADCGLA
+570 AGCGLA

-638 GVMVAGVNVSSDNCA
+638 GVMVAGVEVTVDNCA

-675 LKDATIDKPGDD
+675 LKDATIDKSGDD

-697 KIKVLGTNSLTSDNS
+697 KIKVLGTNSLTSDNGTS
-712 ISIAIKEETTFV
+712 INLKEETTFV
-724 GNGTLKIKSNYTG
+724 GNGTLKIKSDYYG

-755 IEGVDGI
+755 IESVDGI
-762 DGNFANNDLTIR
+762 DGNFVKNDLTIR

-783 DDLISSI
+783 DDLITCI

-822 KGKLV
+822 TGKLV
-827 IEPTTDGIGAIDA
+827 IEPTTDGIGTIDA

>member
-70 IDGVKGTVSYDP
+70 IDGVKGTVSYAP

-95 KADAVNVKNVSV
+95 KADEFTIENKNV

-118 NLTSDYGANIAI
+118 NLSTTKFSSISVE
-130 GKETTF
+130 KTTTF
-136 QGTGTL
+136 QGSGTL
-142 KMKSNYYGISVTRN
+142 KVKGKSYGISFG
-156 DINNTI
+156 NNNLDVII
-162 RDCKMYIEGV
+162 RDCKMYIEGEW
-172 TGLDGFFSNTT
+172 GIDGFFVNTN
-183 LTIINAYIEIISTKA
+183 LTIINANIEINSLKE
-198 AINRCD
+198 AITRID
-204 NLYLQRCAITEPTG
+204 NLSLQRCAITEPAG
-218 AVFDA
+218 AIFDA
-223 SQRSIVVDGARV
+223 SQRCLVVGGAYV
-235 TGKLVIAP
+235 SKLVIAP

-335 KLKVTSTGASA
+335 KLKVTSTGTSA

-352 PLSIEDCS
+352 PLSIEGCS

-375 VKEVLTIRTA
+375 VKEVLTVRTA

-398 LSNLLLD
+398 LSNLLLV

-445 IGGIEVT
+445 IGGIDVT
-452 SANYDDIYLFPGV
+452 SANYDAIDKLPGV
-465 AGSLHYDPA
+465 TGSLSYDPA
-474 KKILKMAYVNIPTDD
+474 KKILRMVYATIPTDD

-502 KIEMKGD
+502 KIEMTGE
-509 NTMSGGTGCILERP
+509 NAMSGGTGCILERP

-544 KNTMLTIKGV
+544 KNTMLTIKGI

-560 TTEGISGDKS
+560 ATEGISGDKS
-570 ADCGLA
+570 AGCGLA

-619 AAKGALVKEKVV
+619 AVKGALVKEKVV

-638 GVMVAGVNVSSDNCA
+638 GVMVAGVEVTSDNCA

-675 LKDATIDKPGDD
+675 LKDATIDKSGDD

-697 KIKVLGTNSLTSDNS
+697 KIKVLGTNSLTSDHS
-712 ISIAIKEETTFV
+712 ISINLKEETTFV
-724 GNGTLKIKSNYTG
+724 GNGTLKIKSDYYG

-744 VNCTISECKMY
+744 VNCTISECKIY

-762 DGNFANNDLTIR
+762 DGYFVKNDLTIR

-783 DDLISSI
+783 DDFITCI

-807 YDTAL
+807 YDTSL
-812 KAIVVDGVKQ
+812 QAIVVDGVKQ

-827 IEPTTDGIGAIDA
+827 IEPTTDGIGTIDA

>member
-1 MRKLNP
+1 
-7 VSRSAPKRGN
+7 
-17 SCFLGI
+17 
-23 GTSMR
+23 MR
-28 LIAILLCSLFSTTA
+28 LIAILLCSLFSTAA

-70 IDGVKGTVSYDP
+70 IDGVKGTVSYAP

-95 KADAVNVKNVSV
+95 KADEFTIENKSV

-118 NLTSDYGANIAI
+118 NLSTTKYSSINVE
-130 GKETTF
+130 KTTTF
-136 QGTGTL
+136 QGSGTL
-142 KMKSNYYGISVTRN
+142 KVKGKSYGISFGTN
-156 DINNTI
+156 NLDIII
-162 RDCKMYIEGV
+162 RDCKMYIEGEW
-172 TGLDGFFSNTT
+172 GIDGFIVNTN
-183 LTIINAYIEIISTKA
+183 LTIINANIEINSLIE
-198 AINRCD
+198 AITRID
-204 NLYLQRCAITEPTG
+204 NLSLLRCAITEPAG
-218 AVFDA
+218 AIFDA
-223 SQRSIVVDGARV
+223 SQRCLVVGGAYV
-235 TGKLVIAP
+235 SKLVIAP

-298 NESATG
+298 NEGATG

-352 PLSIEDCS
+352 PLSIEGCS

-375 VKEVLTIRTA
+375 VKEVLSIRTA

-405 RCIINQPQGAA
+405 RCIISQPQGAA
-416 YDKALKGVAKDGGLV
+416 YDKALKGVAKGGGLV
-431 TDRVVIDIEKYGLL
+431 TDRVVIGIEKYGLL
-445 IGGIEVT
+445 IGGIDVT
-452 SANYDDIYLFPGV
+452 SANYDAIDQLPGV
-465 AGSLHYDPA
+465 TGSLSYDPTQ
-474 KKILKMAYVNIPTDD
+474 KILRMVYANIPTDD

-502 KIEMKGD
+502 KIEMTGD

-544 KNTMLTIKGV
+544 KNTMLTIKGI

-560 TTEGISGDKS
+560 ATEGISGDKS
-570 ADCGLA
+570 AGCGLA

-631 MTPPIKY
+631 MTPPVKY
-638 GVMVAGVNVSSDNCA
+638 GVMVAGVEVTVDNCA

-675 LKDATIDKPGDD
+675 LKDATIDKSGDY

-697 KIKVLGTNSLTSDNS
+697 KIKVLGTNSLTSDND
-712 ISIAIKEETTFV
+712 ISINLKEETTFV
-724 GNGTLKIKSNYTG
+724 GNGTLKIKSNYYG
-737 IGIRRNE
+737 IGIRRDE

-755 IEGVDGI
+755 IESVSGI
-762 DGNFANNDLTIR
+762 DGNLVKNDLTIR

-783 DDLISSI
+783 DDLITYI

-822 KGKLV
+822 TGKLV
-827 IEPTTDGIGAIDA
+827 IEPTTDGIGTIDA

>member
-1 MRKLNP
+1 
-7 VSRSAPKRGN
+7 
-17 SCFLGI
+17 
-23 GTSMR
+23 MR
-28 LIAILLCSLFSTTA
+28 LIAIFLCSLFSTTA

-70 IDGVKGTVSYDP
+70 IDGVKGTVNYDH

-95 KADAVNVKNVSV
+95 KADEFTIENISV

-118 NLTSDYGANIAI
+118 NLSTTKFSSISVE
-130 GKETTF
+130 KTTTF

-142 KMKSNYYGISVTRN
+142 KVKGNSYGISAARN
-156 DINNTI
+156 NLDIII
-162 RDCKMYIEGV
+162 RDCKMYIEGEW
-172 TGLDGFFSNTT
+172 GIDGFFVNTN
-183 LTIINAYIEIISTKA
+183 LTIINANIEINSLKE
-198 AINRCD
+198 AITRMD
-204 NLYLQRCAITEPTG
+204 NLSLQRCAITEPAG
-218 AVFDA
+218 AIFDA
-223 SQRSIVVDGARV
+223 SQRCLVVGGAYV
-235 TGKLVIAP
+235 SKLVIAP

-298 NESATG
+298 NEGATG

-335 KLKVTSTGASA
+335 KLKVTSTGTSA

-352 PLSIEDCS
+352 PLSIEGCS

-398 LSNLLLD
+398 LSNLLLV

-431 TDRVVIDIEKYGLL
+431 TDRVVIGIEKYGLL
-445 IGGIEVT
+445 IGGIDVT
-452 SANYDDIYLFPGV
+452 SANYNAIDQLPGV
-465 AGSLHYDPA
+465 TGSLSYDPA
-474 KKILKMAYVNIPTDD
+474 KKILRMAYATIPTDD

-502 KIEMKGD
+502 KIEMTGE
-509 NTMSGGTGCILERP
+509 NAMSGGTGCILERP

-544 KNTMLTIKGV
+544 KNTMLTIKGI

-560 TTEGISGDKS
+560 ATEGISGDKS
-570 ADCGLA
+570 AGCGLA

-638 GVMVAGVNVSSDNCA
+638 GVMVAGVEVTSDNCA

-675 LKDATIDKPGDD
+675 LKDATIDKSGDD

-697 KIKVLGTNSLTSDNS
+697 KIKVLGTNSLTSDHS
-712 ISIAIKEETTFV
+712 ISINLKEETTFV
-724 GNGTLKIKSNYTG
+724 GNGTLKIKGYYYG

-744 VNCTISECKMY
+744 VNFTISECKIY
-755 IEGVDGI
+755 IESMAGI
-762 DGNFANNDLTIR
+762 DGNWEGNDLTIR

-783 DDLISSI
+783 NDLISSI

-822 KGKLV
+822 TGKLV
-827 IEPTTDGIGAIDA
+827 IEPTTDGIGTIDA

>member
-1 MRKLNP
+1 
-7 VSRSAPKRGN
+7 
-17 SCFLGI
+17 
-23 GTSMR
+23 MR

-95 KADAVNVKNVSV
+95 KADEFTIENISV

-118 NLTSDYGANIAI
+118 NLSTTKFSSISVE
-130 GKETTF
+130 KTTTF

-142 KMKSNYYGISVTRN
+142 KVKGNSYGISAARN
-156 DINNTI
+156 NLDIII
-162 RDCKMYIEGV
+162 RDCKMYIEGEW
-172 TGLDGFFSNTT
+172 GIDGFFVNTN
-183 LTIINAYIEIISTKA
+183 LTIINANIEINSLRE
-198 AINRCD
+198 AITRMD
-204 NLYLQRCAITEPTG
+204 NLSLLRCAITEPAG
-218 AVFDA
+218 AIFDA
-223 SQRSIVVDGARV
+223 SQRCLVVGGAYV
-235 TGKLVIAP
+235 SKLVIAP
-243 EKPVF
+243 ENPVF

-259 SGNLTTIAG
+259 CGNLTTIAG

-298 NESATG
+298 NEGATG

-335 KLKVTSTGASA
+335 KLKVTSTGTSA

-375 VKEVLTIRTA
+375 VKEVLTVRTA

-398 LSNLLLD
+398 LSNLLLV

-445 IGGIEVT
+445 IGGIDVT
-452 SANYDDIYLFPGV
+452 SANYDAIDQLPGV
-465 AGSLHYDPA
+465 TGSLSYDPA
-474 KKILKMAYVNIPTDD
+474 KKILRMAYVNIPTDD

-502 KIEMKGD
+502 KIEMTG
-509 NTMSGGTGCILERP
+509 NNAMSGGTGCILERP

-544 KNTMLTIKGV
+544 KNTMLTIKGI

-560 TTEGISGDKS
+560 ATEGISGDKS
-570 ADCGLA
+570 AGCGLA
-576 VNDAHVEA
+576 VYDAHVEA

-619 AAKGALVKEKVV
+619 AAKGALVKEKEV

-638 GVMVAGVNVSSDNCA
+638 GVMVAGVEVTVDNCA

-675 LKDATIDKPGDD
+675 LKDATIDKSGDY

-697 KIKVLGTNSLTSDNS
+697 KIKVLGTNSLTSDND
-712 ISIAIKEETTFV
+712 ISINLKEEATFV
-724 GNGTLKIKSNYTG
+724 GNGTLKIKSNYYG
-737 IGIRRNE
+737 IGIRRDE

-755 IEGVDGI
+755 IESVSGI
-762 DGNFANNDLTIR
+762 DGNWEGNDLTIR

-783 DDLISSI
+783 DDLITCI

-807 YDTAL
+807 YDTSL
-812 KAIVVDGVKQ
+812 QAIVVDGVKQ

-827 IEPTTDGIGAIDA
+827 IEPTTDGIGTIDA

>member
-1 MRKLNP
+1 
-7 VSRSAPKRGN
+7 
-17 SCFLGI
+17 
-23 GTSMR
+23 MR
-28 LIAILLCSLFSTTA
+28 LIAILLCSLLSTAA

-47 ATDYGLKV
+47 ATGYGLKV

-82 ATKTLTLQDATID
+82 ATKTLTLQDVTID
-95 KADAVNVKNVSV
+95 KADEFTIENISV

-118 NLTSDYGANIAI
+118 NLSTTKFSSISVE
-130 GKETTF
+130 KTTTF

-142 KMKSNYYGISVTRN
+142 KVKGNSYGISAARN
-156 DINNTI
+156 NLDIII
-162 RDCKMYIEGV
+162 RDCKMYIEGEW
-172 TGLDGFFSNTT
+172 GIDGFFVNTN
-183 LTIINAYIEIISTKA
+183 LTIINANIEINSLKE
-198 AINRCD
+198 AITRMD
-204 NLYLQRCAITEPTG
+204 NLSLQRCAITEPAG
-218 AVFDA
+218 AIFDA
-223 SQRSIVVDGARV
+223 SQRCLVVGGAYV
-235 TGKLVIAP
+235 SKLVIAP

-275 DPETQTLTLDNATIT
+275 DPETLTLTLDNATIT

-335 KLKVTSTGASA
+335 KLKVTSTGTSA

-352 PLSIEDCS
+352 PLSIEGCS

-375 VKEVLTIRTA
+375 VKEVLTVRTA

-398 LSNLLLD
+398 LSNLLLV

-431 TDRVVIDIEKYGLL
+431 TDRVVIGIEKYGLL
-445 IGGIEVT
+445 IGGIDVT
-452 SANYDDIYLFPGV
+452 SANYNAIDQIPGV
-465 AGSLHYDPA
+465 TGSLSYDPA
-474 KKILKMAYVNIPTDD
+474 KKILRMGYVNIPTDD

-502 KIEMKGD
+502 KIEMTGD
-509 NTMSGGTGCILERP
+509 NSMSGGTGCILERP

-544 KNTMLTIKGV
+544 KNTMLTIKGI

-560 TTEGISGDKS
+560 ATEGISGDKS
-570 ADCGLA
+570 AGCGLA

-619 AAKGALVKEKVV
+619 AVKGALVKEKVV
-631 MTPPIKY
+631 MTQPIKY
-638 GVMVAGVNVSSDNCA
+638 GVMVAGVEVTGDNCA

-675 LKDATIDKPGDD
+675 LKDATIDKSGDD

-697 KIKVLGTNSLTSDNS
+697 KIKVLGTNSLTSDNDRS
-712 ISIAIKEETTFV
+712 INLKEETTFV
-724 GNGTLKIKSNYTG
+724 GNGTLKIKSNYYG

-755 IEGVDGI
+755 IESMAGI
-762 DGNFANNDLTIR
+762 DGNWEGNDLTIR

-783 DDLISSI
+783 NDLISSI

-822 KGKLV
+822 TGKLV
-827 IEPTTDGIGAIDA
+827 IEPTTDGIGTIDA

>member
-82 ATKTLTLQDATID
+82 TTKTLTLQDATID
-95 KADAVNVKNVSV
+95 KADEFTIENKSV

-118 NLTSDYGANIAI
+118 NLSTTKYSSINVE
-130 GKETTF
+130 KTTTF
-136 QGTGTL
+136 QGSGTL
-142 KMKSNYYGISVTRN
+142 KVKGKSYGISYGN
-156 DINNTI
+156 NNLDIII
-162 RDCKMYIEGV
+162 RDCKMYIEGEW
-172 TGLDGFFSNTT
+172 GIDGFIVNTN
-183 LTIINAYIEIISTKA
+183 LTIINANIEINSLRE
-198 AINRCD
+198 AITRID
-204 NLYLQRCAITEPTG
+204 NLSLLRCAITEPAG
-218 AVFDA
+218 AIFDA
-223 SQRSIVVDGARV
+223 SQRCLVVGGAYV
-235 TGKLVIAP
+235 SKLVIAP

-298 NESATG
+298 NEGATG

-335 KLKVTSTGASA
+335 KLKVTSTGTSA

-398 LSNLLLD
+398 LSNLLLV
-405 RCIINQPQGAA
+405 RCIISQPQGAA

-445 IGGIEVT
+445 IGGIDVT
-452 SANYDDIYLFPGV
+452 SANYDAIDKLPGV
-465 AGSLHYDPA
+465 TGSLSYDPA
-474 KKILKMAYVNIPTDD
+474 KKILRMVYAAIPTDD

-502 KIEMKGD
+502 KIEMTGD
-509 NTMSGGTGCILERP
+509 NAMSGGTGCILERP

-560 TTEGISGDKS
+560 ATEGISGDKS
-570 ADCGLA
+570 AGCGLA

-619 AAKGALVKEKVV
+619 AVKGALVKEKVV

-638 GVMVAGVNVSSDNCA
+638 GVMVAGVEVTVDNCA

-675 LKDATIDKPGDD
+675 LKDATIDKSGDY

-697 KIKVLGTNSLTSDNS
+697 KIKVLGTNSLTSDND
-712 ISIAIKEETTFV
+712 ISINLKEEATFV
-724 GNGTLKIKSNYTG
+724 GNGTLKIKSNYYG
-737 IGIRRNE
+737 IGIRRDE

-762 DGNFANNDLTIR
+762 DGYFVENDLTIR

-783 DDLISSI
+783 DDLITYI

-822 KGKLV
+822 TGKLV

>member
-1 MRKLNP
+1 
-7 VSRSAPKRGN
+7 
-17 SCFLGI
+17 
-23 GTSMR
+23 MR
-28 LIAILLCSLFSTTA
+28 LIAIFLCSLFSTTA

-70 IDGVKGTVSYDP
+70 IDGVKGTVNYDH

-95 KADAVNVKNVSV
+95 KADEFTIENISV

-118 NLTSDYGANIAI
+118 NLSTTKFSSISVE
-130 GKETTF
+130 KTTTF

-142 KMKSNYYGISVTRN
+142 KVKGNSYGISAARN
-156 DINNTI
+156 NLDIII
-162 RDCKMYIEGV
+162 RDCKMYIEGEW
-172 TGLDGFFSNTT
+172 GIDGFFVNTN
-183 LTIINAYIEIISTKA
+183 LTIINANIEINSLKE
-198 AINRCD
+198 AITRMD
-204 NLYLQRCAITEPTG
+204 NLSLLRCAITEPAG
-218 AVFDA
+218 AIFDA
-223 SQRSIVVDGARV
+223 SQRCLVVGGAYV
-235 TGKLVIAP
+235 SKLVIAP

-298 NESATG
+298 NEGATG

-335 KLKVTSTGASA
+335 KLKVTSTGTSA

-375 VKEVLTIRTA
+375 VKEVLTVRTA

-398 LSNLLLD
+398 LSNLLLV

-416 YDKALKGVAKDGGLV
+416 YDKTLKGVAKDGGLV
-431 TDRVVIDIEKYGLL
+431 TDRVVIGIEKYGLL
-445 IGGIEVT
+445 IGGFDVT
-452 SANYDDIYLFPGV
+452 SANYDAIDKLPGV
-465 AGSLHYDPA
+465 TGSLSYDPA
-474 KKILKMAYVNIPTDD
+474 KKILRMAYVNIPTDD
-489 DKVAVHNQSVDGL
+489 DKVAVHNQLVDGL
-502 KIEMKGD
+502 KIEMTGD
-509 NTMSGGTGCILERP
+509 NAMSGGTGCILERP

-544 KNTMLTIKGV
+544 KNTMLTIKGI

-560 TTEGISGDKS
+560 ATEGISGDKS
-570 ADCGLA
+570 AGCGLA

-638 GVMVAGVNVSSDNCA
+638 GVMVAGVEVTGDNCA

-675 LKDATIDKPGDD
+675 LKDATIDKSGDY

-697 KIKVLGTNSLTSDNS
+697 KIKVLGTNSLTSDND
-712 ISIAIKEETTFV
+712 ISINLKEEATFV
-724 GNGTLKIKSNYTG
+724 GNGTLKIKSNYYG
-737 IGIRRNE
+737 IGIRRDE

-755 IEGVDGI
+755 IESVSGI
-762 DGNFANNDLTIR
+762 DGNWEGNDLTIR

-783 DDLISSI
+783 DDLITCI

-827 IEPTTDGIGAIDA
+827 IEPTTDGIGTIDA

-858 QDWNSLPPGIYIR
+858 QDWNSLPPGTYIR

>member
-1 MRKLNP
+1 
-7 VSRSAPKRGN
+7 
-17 SCFLGI
+17 
-23 GTSMR
+23 MR
-28 LIAILLCSLFSTTA
+28 LIAILLCSLLSTTA

-70 IDGVKGTVSYDP
+70 IDGVKGTVSYAP

-95 KADAVNVKNVSV
+95 KADEFTIENISV

-118 NLTSDYGANIAI
+118 NLSTTKFSSISVE
-130 GKETTF
+130 KTTTF
-136 QGTGTL
+136 QGSGTL
-142 KMKSNYYGISVTRN
+142 KVKGKSYGISFG
-156 DINNTI
+156 NNNLDVII
-162 RDCKMYIEGV
+162 RDCKMYIEGEW
-172 TGLDGFFSNTT
+172 GIDGFFVNTN
-183 LTIINAYIEIISTKA
+183 LTIINANIEINSLKE
-198 AINRCD
+198 AITRID
-204 NLYLQRCAITEPTG
+204 NLSLQRCAITEPAG
-218 AVFDA
+218 AIFDA
-223 SQRSIVVDGARV
+223 SQRCLVVGGAYV
-235 TGKLVIAP
+235 SKLVIAP

-275 DPETQTLTLDNATIT
+275 DPETLTLTLDNATIT

-335 KLKVTSTGASA
+335 KLKVTSTGTSA

-352 PLSIEDCS
+352 PLSIDGCS

-445 IGGIEVT
+445 IGGIDVT
-452 SANYDDIYLFPGV
+452 SANYDAIDKLPGV
-465 AGSLHYDPA
+465 TGSLSYDPA
-474 KKILKMAYVNIPTDD
+474 KKILRMAYATIPTDD

-502 KIEMKGD
+502 KIEMTG
-509 NTMSGGTGCILERP
+509 NNAMSGGTGCILERP

-544 KNTMLTIKGV
+544 KNTMLTIKGI

-560 TTEGISGDKS
+560 ATEGISGDKS
-570 ADCGLA
+570 AGCGLA

-638 GVMVAGVNVSSDNCA
+638 GVMVAGVEVTVDNCA

-675 LKDATIDKPGDD
+675 LKDATIDKSGDD

-697 KIKVLGTNSLTSDNS
+697 KIKVLGTNSLTSDNGTS
-712 ISIAIKEETTFV
+712 INLKEETTFV
-724 GNGTLKIKSNYTG
+724 GNGTLKIKSDYYG
-737 IGIRRNE
+737 IGIRNNE
-744 VNCTISECKMY
+744 VNCTISECKIY

-762 DGNFANNDLTIR
+762 DGYFVKNDLTIR

-783 DDLISSI
+783 DDFITCI

-807 YDTAL
+807 YDTSL
-812 KAIVVDGVKQ
+812 QAIVVDGVKQ

-827 IEPTTDGIGAIDA
+827 IEPTTDGIGTIDA
-840 DVPARKQGI
+840 DVPARKQGV

>member
-1 MRKLNP
+1 
-7 VSRSAPKRGN
+7 
-17 SCFLGI
+17 
-23 GTSMR
+23 MR

-70 IDGVKGTVSYDP
+70 IDGVKGTVNYDP

-95 KADAVNVKNVSV
+95 KADELTIENKSV

-118 NLTSDYGANIAI
+118 NLSTTKYSSINVE
-130 GKETTF
+130 KTTTF
-136 QGTGTL
+136 QGSGTL
-142 KMKSNYYGISVTRN
+142 KVKGNSYGISFGN
-156 DINNTI
+156 NNLDIII
-162 RDCKMYIEGV
+162 RDCKMYIEGEW
-172 TGLDGFFSNTT
+172 GIDGFIVNTN
-183 LTIINAYIEIISTKA
+183 LTIINANIEINSLRE
-198 AINRCD
+198 AITRID
-204 NLYLQRCAITEPTG
+204 NLSLLRCAITEPAG
-218 AVFDA
+218 AIFDA
-223 SQRSIVVDGARV
+223 SQRCLVVGGAYV
-235 TGKLVIAP
+235 SKLVIAP

-335 KLKVTSTGASA
+335 KLKVTSTGTSA

-352 PLSIEDCS
+352 PLSIEGCS

-375 VKEVLTIRTA
+375 VKEVLTVRTA

-398 LSNLLLD
+398 LSNLLLV
-405 RCIINQPQGAA
+405 RCIISQPQGAA

-445 IGGIEVT
+445 IGGIDVT
-452 SANYDDIYLFPGV
+452 SANYDAIDKLPGV
-465 AGSLHYDPA
+465 TGSLHYDPA
-474 KKILKMAYVNIPTDD
+474 KKILRMAYAAIPTDD

-502 KIEMKGD
+502 KIEMTGD

-560 TTEGISGDKS
+560 ATEGISGDKS
-570 ADCGLA
+570 AGCGLA

-631 MTPPIKY
+631 MTPPVKY
-638 GVMVAGVNVSSDNCA
+638 GVMVAGVEVTVDNCA

-675 LKDATIDKPGDD
+675 LQDATIDKSGDY

-697 KIKVLGTNSLTSDNS
+697 KIKVLGTNSLTSDND
-712 ISIAIKEETTFV
+712 ISINLKEEATFV
-724 GNGTLKIKSNYTG
+724 GNGTLKIKSDYYG

-762 DGNFANNDLTIR
+762 DGYFVKNDLTIR

-783 DDLISSI
+783 DDFITSI

-807 YDTAL
+807 YDTSL
-812 KAIVVDGVKQ
+812 QAIVVDGVKQ
-822 KGKLV
+822 KGKLI
-827 IEPTTDGIGAIDA
+827 IEPTTDGIGTIDA

-858 QDWNSLPPGIYIR
+858 QNWNSLPPGIYIR

>member
-1 MRKLNP
+1 
-7 VSRSAPKRGN
+7 
-17 SCFLGI
+17 
-23 GTSMR
+23 MR

-95 KADAVNVKNVSV
+95 KAGEFTIENISV
-107 DGLKVNIVGTN
+107 DELKVNIVGTN
-118 NLTSDYGANIAI
+118 NLSTTKFSSISVE
-130 GKETTF
+130 KTTTF

-142 KMKSNYYGISVTRN
+142 KVKGNSYGISVGDDN
-156 DINNTI
+156 VDVII
-162 RDCKMYIEGV
+162 RDCKMYIEGEW
-172 TGLDGFFSNTT
+172 GIDGFFVNTN
-183 LTIINAYIEIISTKA
+183 LTIINANIEINSLKE
-198 AINRCD
+198 AITRMD
-204 NLYLQRCAITEPTG
+204 NLSLQRCAITEPAG
-218 AVFDA
+218 AIFDA
-223 SQRSIVVDGARV
+223 SQRCLVVGGAYV
-235 TGKLVIAP
+235 SKLVIAP

-298 NESATG
+298 NEGATG

-335 KLKVTSTGASA
+335 KLKVTSTGTSA

-352 PLSIEDCS
+352 PLSIEGCS

-398 LSNLLLD
+398 LSNLLLV

-416 YDKALKGVAKDGGLV
+416 YDKTLKGVAKDGGLV
-431 TDRVVIDIEKYGLL
+431 TDRVVIGIEKYGLL
-445 IGGIEVT
+445 IGGFDVT
-452 SANYDDIYLFPGV
+452 SANYDAIDKLPGV
-465 AGSLHYDPA
+465 TGSLSYDPA
-474 KKILKMAYVNIPTDD
+474 KKILRMAYAAIPTDD
-489 DKVAVHNQSVDGL
+489 DKVAVHNQLVDGL
-502 KIEMKGD
+502 KIEMTGD
-509 NTMSGGTGCILERP
+509 NAMSGGTGCILERS

-544 KNTMLTIKGV
+544 KNTMLTIKGI

-560 TTEGISGDKS
+560 ATEGISGDKS
-570 ADCGLA
+570 AGCGLA

-638 GVMVAGVNVSSDNCA
+638 GVMVAGVEVTGDNCA

-675 LKDATIDKPGDD
+675 LKDATIDKSGDD

-697 KIKVLGTNSLTSDNS
+697 KIKVLGTNSLTSDNDRS
-712 ISIAIKEETTFV
+712 INLKEETTFV
-724 GNGTLKIKSNYTG
+724 GNGTLKIKSNYYG
-737 IGIRRNE
+737 IGIRRDE
-744 VNCTISECKMY
+744 VNCTISECKIY
-755 IEGVDGI
+755 IESVSGI
-762 DGNFANNDLTIR
+762 DGNWEGNDLTIR

-783 DDLISSI
+783 DDLITCI

-822 KGKLV
+822 TGKLV
-827 IEPTTDGIGAIDA
+827 IEPTTDGIGTIDA